1 MIRLVTV
8 YHPINRKQLGNI
20 LLKMMT
26 KDNIKKLLAAL
37 HFQQNGDVFI
47 KSYEGV
53 ACPLKVDVRNGHFH
67 YKEIGVT
74 VGRETTSNFSEPEN
88 FVVFECVD
96 RLLSM
101 GYKPEHIELEPAW
114 KLGHTQ
120 KGGYADIWVRTYNSM
135 SGDMATDKESL
146 LIIECK
152 RPDEFD
158 GAWRDTLEDGAQ
170 LFSYFQQEQATKF
183 LCLYTSDLDGKVA
196 KPVYYLINVQDNG
209 EKLKNNPDLPTY
221 KDAMNN
227 KQLFRVWHD
236 TYQCDAATRGLF
248 EDDIQ
253 SYHIGKNKFSVK
265 DLAPINND
273 EIKKKYN
280 EFATILRRHNVGAKE
295 NAFDKLVNLFL
306 AKVVDETN
314 NPNDLHF
321 YWKGA
326 AYDDDFSLQDRLQ
339 RLYRDGMEK
348 FLNETVTYIE
358 NDQIEKAFRWYKKD
372 PDATMKTVMEYFR
385 ALKFYSDND
394 FSFISV
400 HNERLFKE
408 NAKILRE
415 VLQMLQNIKLKS
427 TAEEGKETETNQ
439 FLGDLFE
446 GFLTK
451 GVKQSEGQYFTPM
464 PIVRFI
470 VSSLPLEQIV
480 SQSERIPSCIDYACG
495 AGHFLTEYAVRI
507 KEFVEKYRPDIDIH
521 EYYKHITGI
530 EKEYRL
536 SKVSKVS
543 AFMYGHDE
551 TNIIYADALQPH
563 TALRPNNYDVLVANP
578 PYAVTGFLETL
589 SDKDRAVF
597 SLFNNNI
604 NTAKNNAIETFFMER
619 SAQLVR
625 AGGVAGIVLPVSV
638 LNKGGIYARAREIIL
653 ENFDIVSLAEFGSG
667 TFGKTGT
674 NTVVLFLRRKETNT
688 PAAEHYRNRVKT
700 WFATSGNVEDIYQ
713 DEHLLQTY
721 CDHCGYG
728 LDDYRTF
735 LKDGIIG
742 EALSDTEVFKAYR
755 ESFDST
761 DRNAMKG
768 VCDAAKDIR
777 NRFRARSK
785 TQTFRRQVDAQKKAE
800 KEKALYNFILS
811 IEKEKV
817 YIFLLTFTVSTP
829 VLIVKSPT
837 KTAAIKKFLGYEWS
851 DSKGNEGIEYL
862 HLSKSK
868 SENDD
873 EGDDDDTVQQ
883 IRGINGIR
891 TPLFNPDN
899 LYDSAKINTLIRQNF
914 LGEEILVPDDL
925 SEVVSHARL
934 VDLIDF
940 KQTAFDKAIKS
951 SSTNIDFVHSK
962 WPLASLGSL
971 VSVPPQ
977 YGANVAAT
985 EGNPLLDYRYIRITD
1000 ITDSGELS
1008 DDWRTAEKVDE
1019 QYILTD
1025 NDLLFARSGATAG
1038 KPFLYREKF
1047 GKALFAGYLIRFR
1060 FTKKVM
1066 PEYVFQFCLAEEYR
1080 KWVLAHRGGTAQP
1093 NINAQQYSSFKLPLA
1108 PINVQE
1114 KIVAEC
1120 EVVDKEVEEA
1130 RKGILEEKEQIE
1142 HIVSGVNGIQKSL
1155 RVVAPFV
1162 TGRIDFGRISAID
1175 YITTDN
1181 MLQNFEGIRPYD
1193 GEPQIGNVI
1202 EYKRG
1207 DILMSNIRPYLKKLW
1222 LADHDGGCNPDV
1234 MVFRPASEV
1243 MPEFVYYMIRNQAFI
1258 DYVMSDVKGMKM
1270 PRGNK
1275 DNIIR
1280 YSIPVPQLSIQQ
1292 QIVAEISV
1300 HDAKIAEAKAII
1312 NNSAERKQTILDKY
1326 LK

>member
-1 MIRLVTV
+1 MI
-8 YHPINRKQLGNI
+8 
-20 LLKMMT
+20 T
-26 KDNIKKLLAAL
+26 KDNIKRLLSAL
-37 HFQQNGDVFI
+37 HFKPDGDVFT

-53 ACPLKVDVRNGHFH
+53 GTPLKVDVRNEHFH
-67 YKEIGVT
+67 YKEIGIT
-74 VGRETTSNFSEPEN
+74 VGRETTSNFSDPEN

-120 KGGYADIWVRTYNSM
+120 KGGYADIWVRTHSSL
-135 SGDMATDKESL
+135 SGEMAADKESL

-152 RPDEFD
+152 KPDEFN

-183 LCLYTSDLDGKVA
+183 LCLYTSDLDGKEV
-196 KPVYYLINVQDNG
+196 KPVYYLINVQDN
-209 EKLKNNPDLPTY
+209 EERLKNNSELPTY
-221 KDAMNN
+221 KNAKNN

-236 TYQCDAATRGLF
+236 TYLCDAATRGLF

-253 SYHIGKNKFSVK
+253 PYHIGKNKFSVK
-265 DLAPINND
+265 DLAPINNE

-314 NPNDLHF
+314 NPDNLHF

-358 NDQIEKAFRWYKKD
+358 NEQIEKAFRWYKKD

-427 TAEEGKETETNQ
+427 TAEDRDTETNQ

-470 VSSLPLEQIV
+470 VSSLPLEQII

-507 KEFVEKYRPDIDIH
+507 NEFVEKYRPDINIH

-563 TALRPNNYDVLVANP
+563 AALRPNSYDVLVANP

-589 SDKDRAVF
+589 SENDRAVF
-597 SLFNNNI
+597 SLFDHNI
-604 NTAKNNAIETFFMER
+604 NTTKNNAIETFFMER
-619 SAQLVR
+619 SAQLIR

-700 WFATSGNVEDIYQ
+700 WFATGDNAEDIYQ
-713 DEHLLQTY
+713 DEHLLQAY
-721 CDHCGYG
+721 CDHCGYR
-728 LDDYRTF
+728 LDNYRTF
-735 LKDGIIG
+735 LKDGIIN
-742 EALSDTEVFKAYR
+742 EALSETEVFRAYR
-755 ESFDST
+755 ESFDCT

-768 VCDAAKDIR
+768 VCDVAKDIR

-785 TQTFRRQVDAQKKAE
+785 TQVFRRQSDTQKKAE
-800 KEKALYNFILS
+800 KDKALCNFIIS
-811 IEKEKV
+811 IEQEKV
-817 YIFLLTFTVSTP
+817 YIFLLTFTVDTP

-837 KTAAIKKFLGYEWS
+837 TTAAIKKFLGYEWS
-851 DSKGNEGIEYL
+851 ERNGNEGIQYL
-862 HLSKSK
+862 HLEKKKSG
-868 SENDD
+868 SED
-873 EGDDDDTVQQ
+873 EGDDDDTVLQ
-883 IRGINGIR
+883 IRGISGIR
-891 TPLFNPDN
+891 TPLFNPLN
-899 LYDSAKINTLIRQNF
+899 LNDSEKINTLIRKNF
-914 LGEEILVPDDL
+914 L
-925 SEVVSHARL
+925 SENMTIPESLTPYVSQVRF
-934 VDLIDF
+934 VDMIDF
-940 KQTAFDKAIKS
+940 KQIAFDKSIN
-951 SSTNIDFVHSK
+951 TNISSEIEIKDSYK
-962 WPLASLGSL
+962 EGIEL
-971 VSVPPQ
+971 VTISSVCKD
-977 YGANVAAT
+977 V
-985 EGNPLLDYRYIRITD
+985 
-1000 ITDSGELS
+1000 
-1008 DDWRTAEKVDE
+1008 
-1019 QYILTD
+1019 
-1025 NDLLFARSGATAG
+1025 
-1038 KPFLYREKF
+1038 
-1047 GKALFAGYLIRFR
+1047 FAGGDRPLDTTDEATPANLVPVYANGVEKDGLIGYTSQARVTEKAVTVSARGTLGYCVIRETPFFPIVRLITAIPDVSKISIYYLKLVIDNLNVKN
-1060 FTKKVM
+1060 T
-1066 PEYVFQFCLAEEYR
+1066 
-1080 KWVLAHRGGTAQP
+1080 GGTTPQLTVPEFQKHKIPLP
-1093 NINAQQYSSFKLPLA
+1093 NPKIYPTL
-1108 PINVQE
+1108 QE
-1114 KIVAEC
+1114 DIVNEC
-1120 EVVDKEVEEA
+1120 SAVDKEVKKAREQISTAELEIERTFANATRNA
-1130 RKGILEEKEQIE
+1130 RKILKLSDFRVFNLSI
-1142 HIVSGVNGIQKSL
+1142 GR
-1155 RVVAPFV
+1155 RVVSNEIVQDGQYKVVSANV
-1162 TGRIDFGRISAID
+1162 HDEFGRINHSVLDDFSVPSVLWGID
-1175 YITTDN
+1175 GDWMVNYIEKDIPFAPTDHC
-1181 MLQNFEGIRPYD
+1181 GVIRVLDEREILPKYLTYPLLKA
-1193 GEPQIGNVI
+1193 GEQERFSRANRASTERVRALTITVPDIDTQKNVVAKVL
-1202 EYKRG
+1202 EY
-1207 DILMSNIRPYLKKLW
+1207 
-1222 LADHDGGCNPDV
+1222 
-1234 MVFRPASEV
+1234 EV
-1243 MPEFVYYMIRNQAFI
+1243 
-1258 DYVMSDVKGMKM
+1258 
-1270 PRGNK
+1270 
-1275 DNIIR
+1275 
-1280 YSIPVPQLSIQQ
+1280 
-1292 QIVAEISV
+1292 
-1300 HDAKIAEAKAII
+1300 KIFEAKAII
-1312 NNSAERKQTILDKY
+1312 NNSVERKQAILDKY
-1326 LK
+1326 LKDNK

>member
-1 MIRLVTV
+1 MIT
-8 YHPINRKQLGNI
+8 Q
-20 LLKMMT
+20 
-26 KDNIKKLLAAL
+26 DNIKKLLSVL
-37 HFQQNGDVFI
+37 GFSTEDSKI
-47 KSYEGV
+47 YSKTYEQAGITLSV
-53 ACPLKVDVRNGHFH
+53 NIPNEHFH
-67 YKEIGVT
+67 YKEAGIT

-88 FVVFECVD
+88 FVVFECID
-96 RLLSM
+96 RLLTI

-120 KGGYADIWVRTYNSM
+120 KGGYADIWVRTHNSF
-135 SGDMATDKESL
+135 SGEMATDKESL

-152 RPDEFD
+152 KPDEFD

-170 LFSYFQQEQATKF
+170 LFSYFQQEQSTKF
-183 LCLYTSDLDGKVA
+183 LCLYTSDLDREKA
-196 KPVYYLINVQDNG
+196 RPMYYLINVQDN
-209 EKLKNNPDLPTY
+209 EELLRNNSGLLTY
-221 KDAMNN
+221 KEATNN

-253 SYHIGKNKFSVK
+253 PYHIGKNKFSVK
-265 DLAPINND
+265 DLVPINND

-280 EFATILRRHNVGAKE
+280 EFATILRQHNVGAKE

-314 NPNDLHF
+314 NPDDLHF

-358 NDQIEKAFRWYKKD
+358 NEQIEKAFRWYKND

-408 NAKILRE
+408 NARILRK
-415 VLQMLQNIKLKS
+415 VLLMLQNIKLKS
-427 TAEEGKETETNQ
+427 TTENGQDTETNQ

-470 VSSLPLEQIV
+470 VSSLPLEQMI
-480 SQSERIPSCIDYACG
+480 SKSERIPTCIDYACG

-507 KEFVEKYRPDIDIH
+507 KEFVNKHRPEIDIH
-521 EYYKHITGI
+521 EYYKHITGV

-551 TNIIYADALQPH
+551 TNIVYADALQPH
-563 TALRPNNYDVLVANP
+563 AALQPNSYDVLVANP

-589 SDKDRAVF
+589 SENDRAVF
-597 SLFNNNI
+597 SLFNKDINI
-604 NTAKNNAIETFFMER
+604 AKNKAIETFFMER
-619 SAQLVR
+619 SAWLMR
-625 AGGVAGIVLPVSV
+625 PGGVAGIVLPISV
-638 LNKGGIYARAREIIL
+638 LNKGGIYTRAREIIL

-688 PAAEHYRNRVKT
+688 PSAEHYRIRVKT
-700 WFATSGNVEDIYQ
+700 WFSTGDNADDIYQ
-713 DEHLLQTY
+713 DAHLLQAY
-721 CDHCGYG
+721 CDHCGYSLG
-728 LDDYRTF
+728 DYRMF
-735 LKDGIIG
+735 LKDGIIN
-742 EALSDTEVFKAYR
+742 EALGETEVFKAYS

-768 VCDAAKDIR
+768 VCDEAKEIR
-777 NRFRARSK
+777 NRFRSKSK
-785 TQTFRRQVDAQKKAE
+785 TQAFKRLSAELKDAERKKV
-800 KEKALYNFILS
+800 LQNFITS
-811 IEKEKV
+811 IEREKV
-817 YIFLLTFTVSTP
+817 YVFLLAYSVSAP

-837 KTAAIKKFLGYEWS
+837 TNASIKKFLGYEWS

-891 TPLFNPDN
+891 TPLFNPNDLN
-899 LYDSAKINTLIRQNF
+899 DPEKINTLIRQNF
-914 LGEEILVPDDL
+914 MGEDVVVSEDL
-925 SEVVSHARL
+925 SELVSQARL
-934 VDLIDF
+934 VDMMDF
-940 KQTAFDKAIKS
+940 KRTAFDMAIKTSVSLQVTVESKYDIIPLKKFVKEINPSRDEFHDIDENTLASFVEMSSLGFGKIDNKVDRPLFDMS
-951 SSTNIDFVHSK
+951 SSGYTNFRENDVLIAK
-962 WPLASLGSL
+962 ITPCMENGKCALAENLTNQIGFGSTEFHVIRAANKEMAKYVL
-971 VSVPPQ
+971 EFLNRDYIRKVAASNMTGASGHRRVPQ
-977 YGANVAAT
+977 YFYEQMPIPDA
-985 EGNPLLDYRYIRITD
+985 PKD
-1000 ITDSGELS
+1000 I
-1008 DDWRTAEKVDE
+1008 
-1019 QYILTD
+1019 I
-1025 NDLLFARSGATAG
+1025 
-1038 KPFLYREKF
+1038 
-1047 GKALFAGYLIRFR
+1047 
-1060 FTKKVM
+1060 
-1066 PEYVFQFCLAEEYR
+1066 
-1080 KWVLAHRGGTAQP
+1080 
-1093 NINAQQYSSFKLPLA
+1093 
-1108 PINVQE
+1108 E
-1114 KIVAEC
+1114 KIAKEC
-1120 EVVDKEVEEA
+1120 DTVDNEVEEA
-1130 RKGILEEKEQIE
+1130 RLQIAKAKEHVEQI
-1142 HIVSGVNGIQKSL
+1142 VSKVEGEAKTLQTIS
-1155 RVVAPFV
+1155 PFV
-1162 TGRIDFGRISAID
+1162 TDRKDFGSITASN

-1181 MLQNFEGIRPYD
+1181 MLQDFEGIRPYE
-1193 GEPQIGNVI
+1193 GEPQAGNVT

-1207 DILMSNIRPYLKKLW
+1207 DILMSNIRPYLRKLW
-1222 LADHDGGCNPDV
+1222 LADHNGGCNPDV
-1234 MVFRPASEV
+1234 MVFRPTAEV
-1243 MPEFVYYMIRNQAFI
+1243 IPEFVYYMLRRQVFI
-1258 DYVMSDVKGMKM
+1258 DYVMNDVKGMKM

-1280 YSIPVPQLSIQQ
+1280 YAIPVPHPSIQQ
-1292 QIVAEISV
+1292 QIVEEISV
-1300 HDAKIAEAKAII
+1300 HEAKIAKAKAVIDS
-1312 NNSAERKQTILDKY
+1312 SAERKQAILDKY

>member
-1 MIRLVTV
+1 MITRENIIRLLSV
-8 YHPINRKQLGNI
+8 LGFSTEDSKLYSKKYSEKGTI
-20 LLKMMT
+20 LAV
-26 KDNIKKLLAAL
+26 DVVNE
-37 HFQQNGDVFI
+37 HFQYNESGI
-47 KSYEGV
+47 
-53 ACPLKVDVRNGHFH
+53 
-67 YKEIGVT
+67 T
-74 VGRETTSNFSEPEN
+74 VGRDTTSNFSEPEN

-96 RLLSM
+96 RLLTM
-101 GYKPEHIELEPAW
+101 GYKPEHIELEPVW

-120 KGGYADIWVRTYNSM
+120 KGGYADIWVRTCNCL
-135 SGDMATDKESL
+135 SGEMADIKESL

-152 RPDEFD
+152 KPDEFD

-170 LFSYFQQEQATKF
+170 LFSYFQQEQSTKF
-183 LCLYTSDLDGKVA
+183 LCLYTSDLDGEKA
-196 KPVYYLINVQDNG
+196 RPMYYLINVQDN
-209 EKLKNNPDLPTY
+209 EELLRNNSGLLTY
-221 KDAMNN
+221 KEATNN

-253 SYHIGKNKFSVK
+253 PYHIGKNKFSVR
-265 DLAPINND
+265 DLVSINND

-280 EFATILRRHNVGAKE
+280 EFATILRQHNVGAKE

-314 NPNDLHF
+314 NPDDLHF

-339 RLYRDGMEK
+339 RLYRDGMER

-358 NDQIEKAFRWYKKD
+358 NEQIEKAFRWYKND

-408 NAKILRE
+408 NARILRK
-415 VLQMLQNIKLKS
+415 VLLMLQNIKLKS
-427 TAEEGKETETNQ
+427 TAESGQDTETNQ

-470 VSSLPLEQIV
+470 VSSLPLEQMI
-480 SQSERIPSCIDYACG
+480 SKSERIPTCIDYACG

-507 KEFVEKYRPDIDIH
+507 KEFVEKHRPEIDIH
-521 EYYKHITGI
+521 EYYKHITGV

-551 TNIIYADALQPH
+551 TNIVYADALQPH
-563 TALRPNNYDVLVANP
+563 ASLQPNSYDVLVANP

-589 SDKDRAVF
+589 SENDRSVF
-597 SLFNNNI
+597 SLFNNDI

-619 SAQLVR
+619 SAWLMR
-625 AGGVAGIVLPVSV
+625 PGGVAGIVLPISV

-688 PAAEHYRNRVKT
+688 PAAEHYRIRVKK
-700 WFATSGNVEDIYQ
+700 WFSAGDNADDIYQ
-713 DEHLLQTY
+713 DAHLLQAY
-721 CDHCGYG
+721 CDHCGYS
-728 LDDYRTF
+728 LDDYRMF
-735 LKDGIIG
+735 LKDGVIN
-742 EALSDTEVFKAYR
+742 EALAETEVFKAYS

-768 VCDAAKDIR
+768 VCDKAKGIR
-777 NRFRARSK
+777 NSFRTKSK
-785 TQTFRRQVDAQKKAE
+785 TQAFKRLPSAQKQAE
-800 KEKALYNFILS
+800 KEKALRNFITS
-811 IEKEKV
+811 IEREKV
-817 YIFLLTFTVSTP
+817 YIFLLAYTVSAP

-837 KTAAIKKFLGYEWS
+837 TNAAIKKFLGYEWS

-883 IRGINGIR
+883 IRGINGIC
-891 TPLFNPDN
+891 TPLFNPNDLN
-899 LYDSAKINTLIRQNF
+899 DPEKINTLIRQNF
-914 LGEEILVPDDL
+914 MGEDVVVSEDL
-925 SEVVSHARL
+925 SELVSQARL
-934 VDLIDF
+934 VDMMDFFKTSFSKELNSSKINHKPKGKFDYIRLENILAKIENANIKVQENEILQSGDVPVITQEKDILISGYVNTANCIKIHPVVVFGDHSCTFKYVDF
-940 KQTAFDKAIKS
+940 
-951 SSTNIDFVHSK
+951 DFVRGADGTQLIQSNNPKIRLKYLYHFLSNSK
-962 WPLASLGSL
+962 IPNEERYERHFKYLKDMWIPLADDKTQNLLIQECEAVDNELCKAMQLIVKSKERVEQI
-971 VSVPPQ
+971 VS
-977 YGANVAAT
+977 NV
-985 EGNPLLDYRYIRITD
+985 EG
-1000 ITDSGELS
+1000 EM
-1008 DDWRTAEKVDE
+1008 
-1019 QYILTD
+1019 
-1025 NDLLFARSGATAG
+1025 
-1038 KPFLYREKF
+1038 
-1047 GKALFAGYLIRFR
+1047 KALQAI
-1060 FTKKVM
+1060 
-1066 PEYVFQFCLAEEYR
+1066 
-1080 KWVLAHRGGTAQP
+1080 
-1093 NINAQQYSSFKLPLA
+1093 S
-1108 PINVQE
+1108 
-1114 KIVAEC
+1114 
-1120 EVVDKEVEEA
+1120 
-1130 RKGILEEKEQIE
+1130 
-1142 HIVSGVNGIQKSL
+1142 
-1155 RVVAPFV
+1155 PFV
-1162 TGRIDFGRISAID
+1162 TERIDFSSITASN

-1181 MLQNFEGIRPYD
+1181 MLQDFEGIRPYD
-1193 GEPQIGNVI
+1193 GEPQSGNVT

-1207 DILMSNIRPYLKKLW
+1207 DILMSNIRPYLKKIW
-1222 LADHDGGCNPDV
+1222 LADRDGGCNPDV
-1234 MVFRPASEV
+1234 MVFRPTTEV
-1243 MPEFVYYMIRNQAFI
+1243 MPKFLYYMLRRQVFI
-1258 DYVMSDVKGMKM
+1258 DYVMNDVKGMRM

-1280 YSIPVPQLSIQQ
+1280 YTIPVPSPSIQQ
-1292 QIVAEISV
+1292 QIVEAISI
-1300 HDAKIAEAKAII
+1300 HETKIAEAKGVIDS
-1312 NNSAERKQTILDKY
+1312 SAERKQAILDNY

>member
-1 MIRLVTV
+1 MI
-8 YHPINRKQLGNI
+8 
-20 LLKMMT
+20 T
-26 KDNIKKLLAAL
+26 KDNIKKILSILC
-37 HFQQNGDVFI
+37 FEQDGDVFI
-47 KSYEGV
+47 KSYENV
-53 ACPLKVDVRNGHFH
+53 SVPLKVDVRNERFYYEEVG
-67 YKEIGVT
+67 IT

-88 FVVFECVD
+88 FVVFECID
-96 RLLSM
+96 RLLSI

-120 KGGYADIWVRTYNSM
+120 KGGYADIWVRTHCSL
-135 SGDMATDKESL
+135 SGEMATDKESL

-152 RPDEFD
+152 KPDEFD
-158 GAWRDTLEDGAQ
+158 GAWKDTLEDGAQ

-183 LCLYTSDLDGKVA
+183 LCLYTSDLDGEKI
-196 KPVYYLINVQDNG
+196 KPEYYLINVQDN
-209 EKLKNNPDLPTY
+209 EDLLINNNSLLTY
-221 KDAMNN
+221 KDAKNN

-253 SYHIGKNKFSVK
+253 PYHIGKNKFSVK
-265 DLAPINND
+265 DLYPISNE

-314 NPNDLHF
+314 NPDNLHF

-358 NDQIEKAFRWYKKD
+358 NEQIEKAFRWYKKD

-415 VLQMLQNIKLKS
+415 VLLMLQNIKLKS
-427 TAEEGKETETNQ
+427 TTEEGKDTETNQ

-480 SQSERIPSCIDYACG
+480 SQSKSVPSCIDYACG

-507 KEFVEKYRPDIDIH
+507 KDFVKKHRPDIDIH

-563 TALRPNNYDVLVANP
+563 DALQQNSYDVLVANP

-589 SDKDRAVF
+589 SDSDRAMF
-597 SLFNNNI
+597 SLFNKNI

-619 SAQLVR
+619 STQLMR
-625 AGGVAGIVLPVSV
+625 AGGVAGIVLPISV

-700 WFATSGNVEDIYQ
+700 WFNTNDNAEDVYQ
-713 DEHLLQTY
+713 DEHLLQAY

-728 LDDYRTF
+728 LEDYRTF
-735 LKDGIIG
+735 LKDGTIN
-742 EALSDTEVFKAYR
+742 EALSETEVFQSYY

-761 DRNAMKG
+761 DRNVMKG

-785 TQTFRRQVDAQKKAE
+785 TQAFRLQTDAQKKTE
-800 KEKALYNFILS
+800 KEKSLRNFIIS
-811 IEKEKV
+811 IEREKI
-817 YIFLLTFTVSTP
+817 YIFLLAFTVDTS

-837 KTAAIKKFLGYEWS
+837 TTAAIKKFLGYGWS

-862 HLSKSK
+862 HLTKSK

-899 LYDSAKINTLIRQNF
+899 LYDPEKINTLIRKNF
-914 LGEEILVPDDL
+914 LNEDVIVPEDL
-925 SEVVSHARL
+925 SEVVSQARL
-934 VDLIDF
+934 VDMIDF
-940 KQTAFDKAIKS
+940 KQTAFDKTIKTSIALQINVESKYDIIPLKKFVLAINPSRDEFHDIDGKTLASFVEMSSLGLGTIKNKIDRPISEISSGGYTNFRENDVLVAKITPCMENGKCALAENLTNQIGFGSTEFHVIRASNKERAKYVLEFINREYIRKVAASNMTGASGHRRVPQYFYEQMPIPDAPKEIIKS
-951 SSTNIDFVHSK
+951 IVI
-962 WPLASLGSL
+962 
-971 VSVPPQ
+971 
-977 YGANVAAT
+977 
-985 EGNPLLDYRYIRITD
+985 E
-1000 ITDSGELS
+1000 
-1008 DDWRTAEKVDE
+1008 AE
-1019 QYILTD
+1019 
-1025 NDLLFARSGATAG
+1025 A
-1038 KPFLYREKF
+1038 
-1047 GKALFAGYLIRFR
+1047 
-1060 FTKKVM
+1060 
-1066 PEYVFQFCLAEEYR
+1066 
-1080 KWVLAHRGGTAQP
+1080 
-1093 NINAQQYSSFKLPLA
+1093 
-1108 PINVQE
+1108 
-1114 KIVAEC
+1114 
-1120 EVVDKEVEEA
+1120 VDKEVNKAEEEIS
-1130 RKGILEEKEQIE
+1130 RSLKQIESIINSIQGNPTKFSEVCFLNEFSINPNETPEKEYTYVDIDAVENETGIISFDKKIIGENAPSRARRLAKGESTLISTVRPNLRGFAYLDSERPDTIYSTGFAIIRSKNTKKLLNKLIYLCFRYSQKLMAQMINAMPKGSYPSINQSDINNLMLPIPDSDVQE
-1142 HIVSGVNGIQKSL
+1142 DIIKKVSV
-1155 RVVAPFV
+1155 
-1162 TGRIDFGRISAID
+1162 
-1175 YITTDN
+1175 Y
-1181 MLQNFEGIRPYD
+1181 E
-1193 GEPQIGNVI
+1193 
-1202 EYKRG
+1202 
-1207 DILMSNIRPYLKKLW
+1207 SNIRK
-1222 LADHDGGCNPDV
+1222 
-1234 MVFRPASEV
+1234 
-1243 MPEFVYYMIRNQAFI
+1243 
-1258 DYVMSDVKGMKM
+1258 
-1270 PRGNK
+1270 
-1275 DNIIR
+1275 
-1280 YSIPVPQLSIQQ
+1280 
-1292 QIVAEISV
+1292 
-1300 HDAKIAEAKAII
+1300 AKAII
-1312 NNSAERKQTILDKY
+1312 NDSAKRKQAILDKY

>member
-1 MIRLVTV
+1 MI
-8 YHPINRKQLGNI
+8 
-20 LLKMMT
+20 T
-26 KDNIKKLLAAL
+26 KDNIKKLLSAL
-37 HFQQNGDVFI
+37 RFEQENDIFT

-53 ACPLKVDVRNGHFH
+53 ELPLKVDVRKEFFY
-67 YKEIGVT
+67 YKEIGIT
-74 VGRETTSNFSEPEN
+74 VGRETTSNFAEPEN

-120 KGGYADIWVRTYNSM
+120 KGGYADIWVRTY
-135 SGDMATDKESL
+135 SGLSGEMVADKESL

-152 RPDEFD
+152 KPDEFD

-170 LFSYFQQEQATKF
+170 LFSYFQQEQSTKF
-183 LCLYTSDLDGKVA
+183 LCLYASDLDGKETR
-196 KPVYYLINVQDNG
+196 PVYYLINVQDN
-209 EKLKNNPDLPTY
+209 EENLKNNPELLAY
-221 KDAMNN
+221 RDAKNN

-253 SYHIGKNKFSVK
+253 PYHIGKNKFSVK
-265 DLAPINND
+265 DLYPISND

-314 NPNDLHF
+314 NPDDLHF

-358 NDQIEKAFRWYKKD
+358 NEQIEKAFRWYKKD

-415 VLQMLQNIKLKS
+415 VLLMLQDIKLKS
-427 TAEEGKETETNQ
+427 TAEEGRDTETNQ

-480 SQSERIPSCIDYACG
+480 SQSEGIPSCIDYACG

-507 KEFVEKYRPDIDIH
+507 KEFVEKYRSDINIR

-551 TNIIYADALQPH
+551 TNIIYADALQPNA
-563 TALRPNNYDVLVANP
+563 ALQPNSYDVLVANP

-589 SDKDRAVF
+589 SDNDRAAF
-597 SLFNNNI
+597 SLFDSKI

-619 SAQLVR
+619 SAQLMR
-625 AGGVAGIVLPVSV
+625 AGGVAGIVLPVSM

-653 ENFDIVSLAEFGSG
+653 ENFDIVSLTEFGSG

-700 WFATSGNVEDIYQ
+700 WFAASDHAEDIYQ
-713 DEHLLQTY
+713 DEYLLQAY
-721 CDHCGYG
+721 CDHCGYE
-728 LDDYRTF
+728 LEDYRTF
-735 LKDGIIG
+735 LKEGIIHK
-742 EALSDTEVFKAYR
+742 ALSETEVFTAYR

-768 VCDAAKDIR
+768 VCDVARDIR
-777 NRFRARSK
+777 NRFRTRSK
-785 TQTFRRQVDAQKKAE
+785 TQTFRRQTEAQKKAE
-800 KEKALYNFILS
+800 KEKALLNFIIS
-811 IEKEKV
+811 IEREKV
-817 YIFLLTFTVSTP
+817 YIFLLAFTVDTP

-837 KTAAIKKFLGYEWS
+837 TTAAIKKFLGYEWS

-868 SENDD
+868 SENED

-891 TPLFNPDN
+891 TPLFNPDD
-899 LYDSAKINTLIRQNF
+899 LCDPAKINTLIRQNF
-914 LGEEILVPDDL
+914 LGEDVVVPEDL
-925 SEVVSHARL
+925 SEFVSQARL
-934 VDLIDF
+934 VDMIDF
-940 KQTAFDKAIKS
+940 KRTAFDKTIKTS
-951 SSTNIDFVHSK
+951 AFTNVDFVHSK

-971 VSVPPQ
+971 VSTPPQ

-985 EGNPLLDYRYIRITD
+985 EGNPSSDYRYIRITD
-1000 ITDSGELS
+1000 ITETGELNS
-1008 DDWRTAEKVDE
+1008 DWKTAERVDE
-1019 QYILTD
+1019 QYILAD
-1025 NDLLFARSGATAG
+1025 KDLLFARSGATAG

-1060 FTKKVM
+1060 FAEKIM

-1093 NINAQQYSSFKLPLA
+1093 NINAQQYSSFKLPLP
-1108 PINVQE
+1108 PIDVQG
-1114 KIVAEC
+1114 KVVIEC
-1120 EVVDKEVEEA
+1120 EAVDKEVEEA
-1130 RKGILEEKEQIE
+1130 RLQIAKAKEQIE
-1142 HIVSGVNGIQKSL
+1142 HILSGVNGETKTL
-1155 RVVAPFV
+1155 RAIAPF
-1162 TGRIDFGRISAID
+1162 TTNRIDFDKISSSD

-1181 MLQNFEGIRPYD
+1181 MLQDFEGVRPYD
-1193 GEPQIGNVI
+1193 GELLAGSVI

-1207 DILMSNIRPYLKKLW
+1207 DILMSNIRPYLKKIW
-1222 LADHDGGCNPDV
+1222 LADRDGGCSPDV
-1234 MVFRPASEV
+1234 MVFRPTAEV
-1243 MPEFVYYMIRNQAFI
+1243 TSEFVYHMICRQTFI
-1258 DYVMSDVKGMKM
+1258 DYVMNDVKGMKM

-1280 YSIPVPQLSIQQ
+1280 YAIPVPQPEIQQ
-1292 QIVAEISV
+1292 QIVARIHIHE
-1300 HDAKIAEAKAII
+1300 AKIAEAKVII
-1312 NNSAERKQTILDKY
+1312 NDSAKHKQAILDKY

>member
-1 MIRLVTV
+1 MI
-8 YHPINRKQLGNI
+8 
-20 LLKMMT
+20 T
-26 KDNIKKLLAAL
+26 KDNIKKLLSAL
-37 HFQQNGDVFI
+37 RFEQDGNVFT

-53 ACPLKVDVRNGHFH
+53 RTPLKVDVKNEHFY
-67 YKEIGVT
+67 YKEIGIT

-88 FVVFECVD
+88 FVVFECID

-120 KGGYADIWVRTYNSM
+120 KGGYADVWVRTHNSFSSEM
-135 SGDMATDKESL
+135 TVDKESL

-158 GAWRDTLEDGAQ
+158 GAWQDTLEDGAQ

-183 LCLYTSDLDGKVA
+183 LCLYTSDFDGETA
-196 KPVYYLINVQDNG
+196 KPTYYLINVQDNK
-209 EKLKNNPDLPTY
+209 ELLKNNSGLPTY
-221 KDAMNN
+221 KDAKNN

-236 TYQCDAATRGLF
+236 TYQCDTATRGLF
-248 EDDIQ
+248 EQDIQ
-253 SYHIGKNKFSVK
+253 PYNIGKNKFSVT
-265 DLAPINND
+265 DLNPISNE

-314 NPNDLHF
+314 NPDDLHF

-358 NDQIEKAFRWYKKD
+358 NGQIEKAFRWYKKD

-427 TAEEGKETETNQ
+427 TAEEGRETETNQ

-480 SQSERIPSCIDYACG
+480 SQSETIPGCIDYACG

-507 KEFVEKYRPDIDIH
+507 KEFVEKYRPEIDIH

-563 TALRPNNYDVLVANP
+563 AMLQPHSYDVLVANP

-589 SDKDRAVF
+589 SDSDRAAF
-597 SLFNNNI
+597 SLFNSSI

-619 SAQLVR
+619 SAQLMR

-638 LNKGGIYARAREIIL
+638 LNRGGIYPRAREIVM
-653 ENFDIVSLAEFGSG
+653 ENFDIVSLVEFGSG

-700 WFATSGNVEDIYQ
+700 WFATGDNAEDIYQ
-713 DEHLLQTY
+713 DECLLQAY

-728 LDDYRTF
+728 LEDYRTF
-735 LKDGIIG
+735 LKDGIVS
-742 EALSDTEVFKAYR
+742 EALSKAEVFEAYR
-755 ESFDST
+755 ESFAST

-785 TQTFRRQVDAQKKAE
+785 TQAFCRQAESQKDAERQ
-800 KEKALYNFILS
+800 KALLNFIIS
-811 IEKEKV
+811 IEREKV
-817 YIFLLTFTVSTP
+817 YVFLLAYSVATP
-829 VLIVKSPT
+829 VLLVKSPM

-851 DSKGNEGIEYL
+851 DSKGSEGIEYL
-862 HLSKSK
+862 HLTRTK
-868 SENDD
+868 SESED
-873 EGDDDDTVQQ
+873 EGEEDDTVQQ
-883 IRGINGIR
+883 IRGINEIR

-899 LYDSAKINTLIRQNF
+899 MCDPEKINTLIRMNF
-914 LGEEILVPDDL
+914 LCEDVDVPDSV
-925 SEVVSHARL
+925 SEFVSQARL

-940 KQTAFDKAIKS
+940 SKTSFSKILKTSKINHKPKGKFDYVRLENILGKVDGANIKMPEDEILQNGNVPVITQEKDVLIS
-951 SSTNIDFVHSK
+951 GYVNSTKCIKNHPVVVFGDHSCTFKYVDFDFVRGADGTQLIQSGNPKIQLKYLYHFLSNSK
-962 WPLASLGSL
+962 IENVDRYERHFKYLKDMWIPLA
-971 VSVPPQ
+971 
-977 YGANVAAT
+977 
-985 EGNPLLDYRYIRITD
+985 
-1000 ITDSGELS
+1000 
-1008 DDWRTAEKVDE
+1008 DE
-1019 QYILTD
+1019 ETQ
-1025 NDLLFARSGATAG
+1025 N
-1038 KPFLYREKF
+1038 
-1047 GKALFAGYLIRFR
+1047 
-1060 FTKKVM
+1060 
-1066 PEYVFQFCLAEEYR
+1066 
-1080 KWVLAHRGGTAQP
+1080 
-1093 NINAQQYSSFKLPLA
+1093 SF
-1108 PINVQE
+1108 IQE
-1114 KIVAEC
+1114 CDTI
-1120 EVVDKEVEEA
+1120 DKEVEKA
-1130 RKGILEEKEQIE
+1130 KATITKYGKLIEEMLSAVEGEVKTLQAI
-1142 HIVSGVNGIQKSL
+1142 
-1155 RVVAPFV
+1155 APFA
-1162 TGRIDFGRISAID
+1162 TDRIEFNKISDTA

-1181 MLQNFEGIRPYD
+1181 MLQDFEGVRPYE
-1193 GEPQIGNVI
+1193 GEPQSGNVT
-1202 EYKRG
+1202 EYRRG
-1207 DILMSNIRPYLKKLW
+1207 DILMSNIRPYLRKLW
-1222 LADHDGGCNPDV
+1222 LADCDGGCNPDV
-1234 MVFRPASEV
+1234 MVFRPISGIISEY
-1243 MPEFVYYMIRNQAFI
+1243 VYYMMRRQVFI
-1258 DYVMSDVKGMKM
+1258 DYVMNDVKGMKM

-1280 YSIPVPQLSIQQ
+1280 YSIPVPVIEIQQ
-1292 QIVAEISV
+1292 QIVAEISA
-1300 HDAKIAEAKAII
+1300 HEEKIATAKIII
-1312 NNSAERKQTILDKY
+1312 KSSTERKQAILSKY

>member
-1 MIRLVTV
+1 MI
-8 YHPINRKQLGNI
+8 
-20 LLKMMT
+20 T
-26 KDNIKKLLAAL
+26 KDNIEKILPILG
-37 HFQQNGDVFI
+37 FEQDGDVFI

-53 ACPLKVDVRNGHFH
+53 GSPLKVDVRNEHFH
-67 YKEIGVT
+67 YKEAGIT

-88 FVVFECVD
+88 FVVFECID

-101 GYKPEHIELEPAW
+101 GYKSEHIELEPAW

-120 KGGYADIWVRTYNSM
+120 KGGYADIWVRTHGSL
-135 SGDMATDKESL
+135 SGEMAADKESL

-152 RPDEFD
+152 KPDEFD

-183 LCLYTSDLDGKVA
+183 LCLYTSDFDGEKT
-196 KPVYYLINVQDNG
+196 KPKYYLINVQDN
-209 EKLKNNPDLPTY
+209 EELLKSNSELPAY
-221 KDAMNN
+221 KDAKNN

-248 EDDIQ
+248 EPDIQ
-253 SYHIGKNKFSVK
+253 PYHIGKNKFSVK
-265 DLAPINND
+265 DLVPISNE

-314 NPNDLHF
+314 NPDDLHF

-358 NDQIEKAFRWYKKD
+358 NEQIEKAFRWYKKD

-415 VLQMLQNIKLKS
+415 VLLMLQNIKLKS
-427 TAEEGKETETNQ
+427 TADEGRNTETNQ

-470 VSSLPLEQIV
+470 VSSLPLEQII

-563 TALRPNNYDVLVANP
+563 AALQPNSYDVLVANP

-589 SDKDRAVF
+589 SDNDRAAF
-597 SLFNNNI
+597 SLFTNNI

-619 SAQLVR
+619 STQLMR

-700 WFATSGNVEDIYQ
+700 WFATNDHTEEIYQ
-713 DEHLLQTY
+713 DEYLLQAY
-721 CDHCGYG
+721 CDHCGYR

-735 LKDGIIG
+735 LKDGIIN
-742 EALSDTEVFKAYR
+742 EALSEAEVFKAYC

-777 NRFRARSK
+777 TRFRTRSK
-785 TQTFRRQVDAQKKAE
+785 TQAFRRQSDEQKKAE
-800 KEKALYNFILS
+800 KEKALRNFIIS
-811 IEKEKV
+811 IEREKV
-817 YIFLLTFTVSTP
+817 YIFLLAFTVDTP

-837 KTAAIKKFLGYEWS
+837 TTAAIKKFLGYEWS

-862 HLSKSK
+862 HLTKSK

-873 EGDDDDTVQQ
+873 EGDEDDTVQQ

-891 TPLFNPDN
+891 TPLFSPEN
-899 LYDSAKINTLIRQNF
+899 LYDPEKINTLIRQNF
-914 LGEEILVPDDL
+914 LGEDVVIPEDL
-925 SEVVSHARL
+925 SEFVSQVRL
-934 VDLIDF
+934 VDMIDF
-940 KQTAFDKAIKS
+940 KRTAFDKAIKTS
-951 SSTNIDFVHSK
+951 GSLREPVKEFAINLKYDPIKIIAPITSDRIDFSEI
-962 WPLASLGSL
+962 
-971 VSVPPQ
+971 VS
-977 YGANVAAT
+977 T
-985 EGNPLLDYRYIRITD
+985 EYITTDNMLKNFGGVEPYTGNPIQGNVTHYQIGDILMSNIRPYLKKIWISDRNGGCSSDVIVFRPTEDVLPSYIGCLLQRQKFVDFVMAD
-1000 ITDSGELS
+1000 IKGLKMPRGNKSNIE
-1008 DDWRTAEKVDE
+1008 R
-1019 QYILTD
+1019 
-1025 NDLLFARSGATAG
+1025 
-1038 KPFLYREKF
+1038 
-1047 GKALFAGYLIRFR
+1047 YLIPIPSQ
-1060 FTKKVM
+1060 K
-1066 PEYVFQFCLAEEYR
+1066 
-1080 KWVLAHRGGTAQP
+1080 
-1093 NINAQQYSSFKLPLA
+1093 IQQT
-1108 PINVQE
+1108 
-1114 KIVAEC
+1114 IVVEC
-1120 EVVDKEVEEA
+1120 EAIDKGAKEA
-1130 RKGILEEKEQIE
+1130 REQIAKAKEQIE
-1142 HIVSGVNGIQKSL
+1142 QIIAGVKGEIKTL
-1155 RVVAPFV
+1155 RTIAPFA
-1162 TGRIDFGRISAID
+1162 TDRIDFDRISAGD

-1181 MLQNFEGIRPYD
+1181 MLQDFEGVRPYD
-1193 GEPQIGNVI
+1193 GELQTGNVT

-1207 DILMSNIRPYLKKLW
+1207 DILMSNIRPYLKKFW
-1222 LADHDGGCNPDV
+1222 LADRDGGCNPDV
-1234 MVFRPASEV
+1234 IVFRPTSEV
-1243 MPEFVYYMIRNQAFI
+1243 IPEFVYYMLRRQAFI

-1280 YSIPVPQLSIQQ
+1280 YAIPVPLPEIQRQ
-1292 QIVAEISV
+1292 FVEEIS
-1300 HDAKIAEAKAII
+1300 AYETKIAVAKAII
-1312 NNSAERKQTILDKY
+1312 NDSAERKQAILDKY

>member
-1 MIRLVTV
+1 MLR
-8 YHPINRKQLGNI
+8 
-20 LLKMMT
+20 
-26 KDNIKKLLAAL
+26 
-37 HFQQNGDVFI
+37 FEQNGDMFI

-53 ACPLKVDVRNGHFH
+53 GIPLKVDVRNEHFH
-67 YKEIGVT
+67 YSAMGIT

-88 FVVFECVD
+88 FVVFECID

-120 KGGYADIWVRTYNSM
+120 KGGYADIWVRTY
-135 SGDMATDKESL
+135 SGLSSEMAVDKESL

-152 RPDEFD
+152 KPDEFE

-183 LCLYTSDLDGKVA
+183 LCLYTSDFDGKETRPA
-196 KPVYYLINVQDNG
+196 YYLINVQDN
-209 EKLKNNPDLPTY
+209 EEQLKNTPELLAY
-221 KDAMNN
+221 KDAKNN

-236 TYQCDAATRGLF
+236 TYQCDAAMRGLF

-253 SYHIGKNKFSVK
+253 PYHIGKNKFSVK
-265 DLAPINND
+265 DLAPISNE

-314 NPNDLHF
+314 NPDDLHF

-358 NDQIEKAFRWYKKD
+358 NEQIEKAFRWYKKD

-415 VLQMLQNIKLKS
+415 VLLMLQNIKLKS
-427 TAEEGKETETNQ
+427 TAEEGRNTETNQ

-480 SQSERIPSCIDYACG
+480 SQSEGIPSCIDYACG

-521 EYYKHITGI
+521 EYYRHITGI

-551 TNIIYADALQPH
+551 TNIIYADALQPNV
-563 TALRPNNYDVLVANP
+563 ALQPNSYDVLIANP

-589 SDKDRAVF
+589 SDNDRAAF
-597 SLFNNNI
+597 SLFDDNI

-619 SAQLVR
+619 SAWLMR

-653 ENFDIVSLAEFGSG
+653 ENFDIISLAEFGSG

-688 PAAEHYRNRVKT
+688 PAAEHYRNRVNT
-700 WFATSGNVEDIYQ
+700 WFSASNSAEDIYQ
-713 DEHLLQTY
+713 DEYLLQAY
-721 CDHCGYG
+721 CDHCGYK
-728 LDDYRTF
+728 LEDYRTF
-735 LKDGIIG
+735 LKDGVIH
-742 EALSDTEVFKAYR
+742 ETLPETEVFTVYR

-785 TQTFRRQVDAQKKAE
+785 TQMFRRQTESQKKTE
-800 KEKALYNFILS
+800 KEKALRNFIIA
-811 IEKEKV
+811 IEREKV
-817 YIFLLTFTVSTP
+817 YIFLLAFTVDIP

-837 KTAAIKKFLGYEWS
+837 TTAAIKKFLGYEWS

-862 HLSKSK
+862 HLTKSK
-868 SENDD
+868 SANDD

-891 TPLFNPDN
+891 TPLFNPDD
-899 LYDSAKINTLIRQNF
+899 LCDPAKINTLIRQNF
-914 LGEEILVPDDL
+914 MGEDVVVPEDL
-925 SEVVSHARL
+925 SETVSQARL
-934 VDLIDF
+934 VDMIDF
-940 KQTAFDKAIKS
+940 KRTAFDKAIKTS
-951 SSTNIDFVHSK
+951 
-962 WPLASLGSL
+962 GSL
-971 VSVPPQ
+971 QEPTKEF
-977 YGANVAAT
+977 A
-985 EGNPLLDYRYIRITD
+985 I
-1000 ITDSGELS
+1000 
-1008 DDWRTAEKVDE
+1008 
-1019 QYILTD
+1019 
-1025 NDLLFARSGATAG
+1025 DLN
-1038 KPFLYREKF
+1038 YE
-1047 GKALFAGYLIRFR
+1047 
-1060 FTKKVM
+1060 
-1066 PEYVFQFCLAEEYR
+1066 
-1080 KWVLAHRGGTAQP
+1080 
-1093 NINAQQYSSFKLPLA
+1093 
-1108 PINVQE
+1108 PI
-1114 KIVAEC
+1114 KIVAPITS
-1120 EVVDKEVEEA
+1120 DK
-1130 RKGILEEKEQIE
+1130 
-1142 HIVSGVNGIQKSL
+1142 
-1155 RVVAPFV
+1155 
-1162 TGRIDFGRISAID
+1162 IDFSKIVNSE

-1181 MLQNFEGIRPYD
+1181 LLQNFEGVKPY
-1193 GEPQIGNVI
+1193 IGNPIQGNVTYYQI
-1202 EYKRG
+1202 G
-1207 DILMSNIRPYLKKLW
+1207 DILMSNIRPYLKKIW
-1222 LADHDGGCNPDV
+1222 IANRNGGCSSDV
-1234 MVFRPASEV
+1234 IVFRPIKDVLPPYIGCLLQRQQFVDFV
-1243 MPEFVYYMIRNQAFI
+1243 MADI
-1258 DYVMSDVKGMKM
+1258 KGLKM

-1275 DNIIR
+1275 TNIER
-1280 YSIPVPQLSIQQ
+1280 YLIPVPSQTIQQAIVDECEAIDKEVEAARKQIAKAKEQIEQVFSETTRNASNILRLNDSRIFSLSIGRRVVSNE
-1292 QIVAEISV
+1292 IVQDGRYKVVSANVYDEFGRINHSVLDDFSVPSVLWGIDGDWMVNYIEKDILFAPTDHCGVIRVLDETEILPKYLAYSLLKAGEQERFSRANRASTERV
-1300 HDAKIAEAKAII
+1300 RALTITVPDMDIQKEAVAKVLNCEAKIAEAKTVIDS
-1312 NNSAERKQTILDKY
+1312 SAERKQAILDKY

>member
-1 MIRLVTV
+1 MI
-8 YHPINRKQLGNI
+8 
-20 LLKMMT
+20 T
-26 KDNIKKLLAAL
+26 KDNIEKILPILG
-37 HFQQNGDVFI
+37 FEQDGDVFI

-53 ACPLKVDVRNGHFH
+53 GSPLKVDVRNEHFH
-67 YKEIGVT
+67 YKEAGIT

-88 FVVFECVD
+88 FVVFECID

-120 KGGYADIWVRTYNSM
+120 KGGYADIWVRTHNSL
-135 SGDMATDKESL
+135 SGEMAADKESL

-152 RPDEFD
+152 KPDEFD

-183 LCLYTSDLDGKVA
+183 LCLYTSDFDGEKT
-196 KPVYYLINVQDNG
+196 KPKYYLINVQDN
-209 EKLKNNPDLPTY
+209 EELLKSNSELPAY
-221 KDAMNN
+221 KDAKNN

-248 EDDIQ
+248 EPDIQ
-253 SYHIGKNKFSVK
+253 PYHIGKNKFSIK
-265 DLAPINND
+265 DLDPISNE

-314 NPNDLHF
+314 NPDDLHF

-358 NDQIEKAFRWYKKD
+358 NEQIEKAFRWYKKD

-415 VLQMLQNIKLKS
+415 VLLMLQNIKLKS
-427 TAEEGKETETNQ
+427 TADEGRNTETNQ

-470 VSSLPLEQIV
+470 VSSLPLEQII

-563 TALRPNNYDVLVANP
+563 AALQPNSYDVLVANP

-589 SDKDRAVF
+589 SDNDRAAF
-597 SLFNNNI
+597 SLFTNNI

-619 SAQLVR
+619 SAQLLR
-625 AGGVAGIVLPVSV
+625 TGGVAGIVLPVSV

-700 WFATSGNVEDIYQ
+700 WFATSDHAEDIYQ
-713 DEHLLQTY
+713 DEYLLQAY

-728 LDDYRTF
+728 LEDYRTF
-735 LKDGIIG
+735 LKDGIIN
-742 EALSDTEVFKAYR
+742 EALFETEVFKAYC

-777 NRFRARSK
+777 NRLRTRSK
-785 TQTFRRQVDAQKKAE
+785 TQTFRRQSDAQKKAE
-800 KEKALYNFILS
+800 KEKALHNFIIS
-811 IEKEKV
+811 IEREKV
-817 YIFLLTFTVSTP
+817 YIFLLAFTVDTP

-837 KTAAIKKFLGYEWS
+837 TTATIKKFLGYEWS

-862 HLSKSK
+862 HLTKSK

-891 TPLFNPDN
+891 TPLFNPDD
-899 LYDSAKINTLIRQNF
+899 LYDPAKINTLIRQNF
-914 LGEEILVPDDL
+914 LGEDVVIPEDL
-925 SEVVSHARL
+925 SEVVSQTRL
-934 VDLIDF
+934 VDMIDF
-940 KQTAFDKAIKS
+940 KRTAFDKAIKTS
-951 SSTNIDFVHSK
+951 AFTNIDFVHSK
-962 WPLASLGSL
+962 WPLVSLGSL
-971 VSVPPQ
+971 VSTPPQ

-985 EGNPLLDYRYIRITD
+985 EGNPLSDYRYIRITD
-1000 ITDSGELS
+1000 INDSGELNN
-1008 DDWRTAEKVDE
+1008 DWKTAERVDE

-1025 NDLLFARSGATAG
+1025 KDLLFARSGATAG
-1038 KPFLYREKF
+1038 KPFLYRKKF

-1060 FTKKVM
+1060 FTEKIM

-1093 NINAQQYSSFKLPLA
+1093 NINAQQYSSFKLPL
-1108 PINVQE
+1108 PPTDVQE
-1114 KIVAEC
+1114 KVVIEC
-1120 EVVDKEVEEA
+1120 DAIDKEVEEA
-1130 RKGILEEKEQIE
+1130 RKEIGRSLKQIGSIINSMQGKPIKISEVCFLNEFSINPNETPEKEYTYVDIDAVDNE
-1142 HIVSGVNGIQKSL
+1142 TGIVSFNKKITGKNAPSRARRLAKDESTLISTVRPNL
-1155 RVVAPFV
+1155 RGFAYLDSERPDTIFS
-1162 TGRIDFGRISAID
+1162 TGFA
-1175 YITTDN
+1175 
-1181 MLQNFEGIRPYD
+1181 
-1193 GEPQIGNVI
+1193 
-1202 EYKRG
+1202 
-1207 DILMSNIRPYLKKLW
+1207 
-1222 LADHDGGCNPDV
+1222 
-1234 MVFRPASEV
+1234 
-1243 MPEFVYYMIRNQAFI
+1243 
-1258 DYVMSDVKGMKM
+1258 
-1270 PRGNK
+1270 
-1275 DNIIR
+1275 IIR
-1280 YSIPVPQLSIQQ
+1280 SKNTRILLNKLIFLCFRYSQDLMKQMINAMPKGSYPSINQSDINNLILTIPTPAVQEEIIKEVSNEESK
-1292 QIVAEISV
+1292 IV
-1300 HDAKIAEAKAII
+1300 DAKAII
-1312 NNSAERKQTILDKY
+1312 NNSAERKQAILDKY

>member
-1 MIRLVTV
+1 
-8 YHPINRKQLGNI
+8 
-20 LLKMMT
+20 
-26 KDNIKKLLAAL
+26 
-37 HFQQNGDVFI
+37 
-47 KSYEGV
+47 
-53 ACPLKVDVRNGHFH
+53 
-67 YKEIGVT
+67 
-74 VGRETTSNFSEPEN
+74 
-88 FVVFECVD
+88 
-96 RLLSM
+96 M

-120 KGGYADIWVRTYNSM
+120 KGGYADIWVRTHSSL
-135 SGDMATDKESL
+135 SGEMAADKESL

-152 RPDEFD
+152 KSDEFD

-183 LCLYTSDLDGKVA
+183 LCLYTSDFDGEKI
-196 KPVYYLINVQDNG
+196 KPTYYLINVQDN
-209 EKLKNNPDLPTY
+209 EELLKNNLQLSTY
-221 KDAMNN
+221 KDAKNN

-253 SYHIGKNKFSVK
+253 PYHIGKNKFSVK
-265 DLAPINND
+265 DLVPINND

-314 NPNDLHF
+314 NPDDLHF

-358 NDQIEKAFRWYKKD
+358 NEQIEKAFRWYKKD

-415 VLQMLQNIKLKS
+415 VLLMLQNIRLKS
-427 TAEEGKETETNQ
+427 AAEEGRNTETNQ

-480 SQSERIPSCIDYACG
+480 SQSEGIPSCIDYACG

-507 KEFVEKYRPDIDIH
+507 KEFVERYRPDIDIR

-551 TNIIYADALQPH
+551 TNIIYADSLQPNVALQP
-563 TALRPNNYDVLVANP
+563 NSYDVLVANP

-589 SDKDRAVF
+589 SDNDRAAF

-619 SAQLVR
+619 SAWLMH

-688 PAAEHYRNRVKT
+688 PAAEHYRNRVKI
-700 WFATSGNVEDIYQ
+700 WFAASDHAEDIYQ
-713 DEHLLQTY
+713 DECLLQAY
-721 CDHCGYG
+721 CDHCGYE
-728 LDDYRTF
+728 LEDYRTF
-735 LKDGIIG
+735 LKEGIIHK
-742 EALSDTEVFKAYR
+742 ALSETEVFTAYR

-768 VCDAAKDIR
+768 VCDVARDIR
-777 NRFRARSK
+777 NRFRTRSK
-785 TQTFRRQVDAQKKAE
+785 TQTFRRQTEAQKKAE
-800 KEKALYNFILS
+800 KEKALLNFIIS
-811 IEKEKV
+811 IEREKV
-817 YIFLLTFTVSTP
+817 YIFLLAFTVDTP

-837 KTAAIKKFLGYEWS
+837 TTAAIKKFLGYEWS

-868 SENDD
+868 SENED

-891 TPLFNPDN
+891 TPLFNPDD
-899 LYDSAKINTLIRQNF
+899 LCDPAKINTLIRQNF
-914 LGEEILVPDDL
+914 LGEDVVVPEDL
-925 SEVVSHARL
+925 SEIVSQARL
-934 VDLIDF
+934 VDMIDF
-940 KQTAFDKAIKS
+940 KRTAFDKAIKTSGNLREPIKEFAVDLNYKPIKIVAPIILDRIDFSEIVS
-951 SSTNIDFVHSK
+951 SEYITTDNMLQDFGGVEPYTGNSIQGNVVYYQVGDILMSNIRPYLKKIWISNRNGGCSSDVIVFRPTKGVSPSYIGCLLQRQKFIDFVMADIKGLKMPRGNKSNIERY
-962 WPLASLGSL
+962 L
-971 VSVPPQ
+971 VPIPSQ
-977 YGANVAAT
+977 
-985 EGNPLLDYRYIRITD
+985 EI
-1000 ITDSGELS
+1000 
-1008 DDWRTAEKVDE
+1008 
-1019 QYILTD
+1019 
-1025 NDLLFARSGATAG
+1025 
-1038 KPFLYREKF
+1038 
-1047 GKALFAGYLIRFR
+1047 
-1060 FTKKVM
+1060 
-1066 PEYVFQFCLAEEYR
+1066 
-1080 KWVLAHRGGTAQP
+1080 
-1093 NINAQQYSSFKLPLA
+1093 QQT
-1108 PINVQE
+1108 
-1114 KIVAEC
+1114 IVAEC
-1120 EVVDKEVEEA
+1120 EAVDKEVEEA
-1130 RKGILEEKEQIE
+1130 KGQIAKAKEQIE
-1142 HIVSGVNGIQKSL
+1142 HILSEVNDGIKPL
-1155 RVVAPFV
+1155 RAIAPFA
-1162 TGRIDFGRISAID
+1162 TNRIDFDKISASD

-1181 MLQNFEGIRPYD
+1181 MLQDFEGVRPYD
-1193 GEPQIGNVI
+1193 GEPLAGSVI

-1207 DILMSNIRPYLKKLW
+1207 DILMSNIRPYLKKIW
-1222 LADHDGGCNPDV
+1222 LADRDGGCSPDV
-1234 MVFRPASEV
+1234 MVFRPTAEV
-1243 MPEFVYYMIRNQAFI
+1243 MSEFVYYMIRRQTFI
-1258 DYVMSDVKGMKM
+1258 DYVMNDVKGMKM

-1280 YSIPVPQLSIQQ
+1280 YAIPVPQPEIQQ
-1292 QIVAEISV
+1292 QIVARIHIHE
-1300 HDAKIAEAKAII
+1300 AKIAEAKAVIDG
-1312 NNSAERKQTILDKY
+1312 SAERKQAILDKY
-1326 LK
+1326 LKNTI

>member
-1 MIRLVTV
+1 MI
-8 YHPINRKQLGNI
+8 
-20 LLKMMT
+20 T
-26 KDNIKKLLAAL
+26 KDNIKKLLSIL
-37 HFQQNGDVFI
+37 CFEQDGDVFI
-47 KSYEGV
+47 KSYENV
-53 ACPLKVDVRNGHFH
+53 SVPLKVDVRNERFYYYEVG
-67 YKEIGVT
+67 IT

-88 FVVFECVD
+88 FVVFECID

-120 KGGYADIWVRTYNSM
+120 KGGYADIWVRTHNCL
-135 SGDMATDKESL
+135 SGEMATDKESL

-152 RPDEFD
+152 KPDEFD
-158 GAWRDTLEDGAQ
+158 GAWKDTLEDGAQ

-183 LCLYTSDLDGKVA
+183 LCLYTSDLDGEKI
-196 KPVYYLINVQDNG
+196 KPEYYLINVQDN
-209 EKLKNNPDLPTY
+209 EDLLINNSKLLTY
-221 KDAMNN
+221 KDAKNN
-227 KQLFRVWHD
+227 KQLFSVWHD

-253 SYHIGKNKFSVK
+253 PYHIGKNKFSVK
-265 DLAPINND
+265 DLYPISNE

-314 NPNDLHF
+314 NPDDLHF

-358 NDQIEKAFRWYKKD
+358 NEQIEKAFRWYKKD

-415 VLQMLQNIKLKS
+415 VLLMLQNIKLKS
-427 TAEEGKETETNQ
+427 TTEEGKDTETNQ

-480 SQSERIPSCIDYACG
+480 SQSKSIPSCIDYACG

-507 KEFVEKYRPDIDIH
+507 KEFVEKLRPDIDIH

-563 TALRPNNYDVLVANP
+563 DALQQNSYDVLVANP

-589 SDKDRAVF
+589 SDSDRAMF
-597 SLFNNNI
+597 SLFNKNI
-604 NTAKNNAIETFFMER
+604 NIAKNNAIETFFMER
-619 SAQLVR
+619 SAQLMR
-625 AGGVAGIVLPVSV
+625 AGGVAGIVLPISV
-638 LNKGGIYARAREIIL
+638 LNKCGIYARAREIIL

-700 WFATSGNVEDIYQ
+700 WFDTNDNAEDVYQ
-713 DEHLLQTY
+713 DEHLLQAY
-721 CDHCGYG
+721 CDHCGYN
-728 LDDYRTF
+728 LNDYRTF
-735 LKDGIIG
+735 LKDGTIN
-742 EALSDTEVFKAYR
+742 ETLSETEVFQAYY

-768 VCDAAKDIR
+768 VCDAAKEIR

-785 TQTFRRQVDAQKKAE
+785 TQAFRLQTDAQKTAE
-800 KEKALYNFILS
+800 KEKSLRNFIIS
-811 IEKEKV
+811 IEREKI
-817 YIFLLTFTVSTP
+817 YIFLLAFTVDTS
-829 VLIVKSPT
+829 VLVVKSPT
-837 KTAAIKKFLGYEWS
+837 TTAAIKKFLGYEWS

-862 HLSKSK
+862 HLTKSK
-868 SENDD
+868 SGSDD

-891 TPLFNPDN
+891 TPLFNPDD
-899 LYDSAKINTLIRQNF
+899 LYDTDKINTLIRKNF
-914 LGEEILVPDDL
+914 LNEDVVVPEEL
-925 SEVVSHARL
+925 SEIVSQARL
-934 VDLIDF
+934 VDMIDF
-940 KQTAFDKAIKS
+940 KRTAFDKAIKTS
-951 SSTNIDFVHSK
+951 AFTNIDFVHSK

-985 EGNPLLDYRYIRITD
+985 EGNPLSDYRYIRITD
-1000 ITDSGELS
+1000 ITESGELNN
-1008 DDWRTAEKVDE
+1008 DWKTAERIDE
-1019 QYILTD
+1019 QYILSD
-1025 NDLLFARSGATAG
+1025 KDLLFARSGATAG
-1038 KPFLYREKF
+1038 KPFLYREKI

-1066 PEYVFQFCLAEEYR
+1066 PEYVFQFCLSEEYR

-1108 PINVQE
+1108 PVDIQE
-1114 KIVAEC
+1114 KIVVEC
-1120 EVVDKEVEEA
+1120 DAVDNEVKEA
-1130 RKGILEEKEQIE
+1130 RKQMAKSESEIEQAFSNATKNATKILRLSDSRIFNLSIGRRVLSNEIIQNGQYQV
-1142 HIVSGVNGIQKSL
+1142 VSANVH
-1155 RVVAPFV
+1155 
-1162 TGRIDFGRISAID
+1162 DEFGRINHSVLDDFSVPSILWGID
-1175 YITTDN
+1175 GDWMVNYIEKNILFAPTDHC
-1181 MLQNFEGIRPYD
+1181 GVIRVLDETEILPKYLTYPLLKA
-1193 GEPQIGNVI
+1193 GETERFSRANRASTERVRSLTITVP
-1202 EYKRG
+1202 
-1207 DILMSNIRPYLKKLW
+1207 DIDTQK
-1222 LADHDGGCNPDV
+1222 DV
-1234 MVFRPASEV
+1234 
-1243 MPEFVYYMIRNQAFI
+1243 
-1258 DYVMSDVKGMKM
+1258 
-1270 PRGNK
+1270 
-1275 DNIIR
+1275 
-1280 YSIPVPQLSIQQ
+1280 
-1292 QIVAEISV
+1292 VAKVRECETL
-1300 HDAKIAEAKAII
+1300 IAEAKSII
-1312 NNSAERKQTILDKY
+1312 DDSAKRKQAILDKY

>member
-1 MIRLVTV
+1 MI
-8 YHPINRKQLGNI
+8 
-20 LLKMMT
+20 T
-26 KDNIKKLLAAL
+26 KDNIKKLLSIL
-37 HFQQNGDVFI
+37 KFKQEGNI
-47 KSYEGV
+47 YTKLYEGIRT
-53 ACPLKVDVRNGHFH
+53 PLKVDIKNERFH
-67 YKEIGVT
+67 YNEIGIT

-88 FVVFECVD
+88 FVVFECID
-96 RLLSM
+96 RLLYM

-120 KGGYADIWVRTYNSM
+120 KGGYADIWVRTYNGL
-135 SGDMATDKESL
+135 SGEMATDKESL
-146 LIIECK
+146 LIIEYK

-158 GAWRDTLEDGAQ
+158 GAWQDTLEDGAQ

-183 LCLYTSDLDGKVA
+183 LCLYTSDFVGKET
-196 KPVYYLINVQDNG
+196 KPVYYLINVQDN
-209 EKLKNNPDLPTY
+209 EELLKNNLELRTY
-221 KDAMNN
+221 KNAKNN
-227 KQLFRVWHD
+227 KQLFRVWHE
-236 TYQCDAATRGLF
+236 TYHSEAATRGLF
-248 EDDIQ
+248 EDDILP
-253 SYHIGKNKFSVK
+253 YHIGKNKFSVK
-265 DLAPINND
+265 DLTPISND

-280 EFATILRRHNVGAKE
+280 EFATILRRYNVGAKE

-314 NPNDLHF
+314 NPDDLHF

-358 NDQIEKAFRWYKKD
+358 NEQIEKAFRWYKKD
-372 PDATMKTVMEYFR
+372 PDATMKTVIEYFR

-415 VLQMLQNIKLKS
+415 VLLMLQNIKLKS
-427 TAEEGKETETNQ
+427 TTEDGQETETNQ

-480 SQSERIPSCIDYACG
+480 SQSEKIPSCIDYACG

-507 KEFVEKYRPDIDIH
+507 KEFVKKYRPDIDLH

-551 TNIIYADALQPH
+551 TNIIYWDALQPH
-563 TALRPNNYDVLVANP
+563 AALQPSSYDVLIANP

-589 SDKDRAVF
+589 SETDRAAF
-597 SLFNNNI
+597 SLFDNSI

-625 AGGVAGIVLPVSV
+625 TGGVAGIVLPVSV

-700 WFATSGNVEDIYQ
+700 WFVTGDNAEDIYQ
-713 DEHLLQTY
+713 DEHLLQAY
-721 CDHCGYG
+721 CNHCGYVIE
-728 LDDYRTF
+728 DYRTF
-735 LKDGIIG
+735 LKDGIVS
-742 EALSDTEVFKAYR
+742 EALSETDTFKAYC

-768 VCDAAKDIR
+768 ICDAAKDIR
-777 NRFRARSK
+777 NSFRARSK
-785 TQTFRRQVDAQKKAE
+785 TQIFRKQNDAQKKAE
-800 KEKALYNFILS
+800 KEKSLHNFIIS
-811 IEKEKV
+811 IEQEKI
-817 YIFLLTFTVSTP
+817 YIFLLAFTVDIP

-837 KTAAIKKFLGYEWS
+837 KTAAIKNFLGYEWS

-862 HLSKSK
+862 HLTKYK
-868 SENDD
+868 SENED
-873 EGDDDDTVQQ
+873 EDEDDDTVQQ

-891 TPLFNPDN
+891 TPLFNPDD
-899 LYDSAKINTLIRQNF
+899 LCDPEKINTLIRQNF
-914 LGEEILVPDDL
+914 LGEDVVVPENL
-925 SEVVSHARL
+925 SEVVSQARL
-934 VDLIDF
+934 VDMIDF
-940 KQTAFDKAIKS
+940 KRSAFDKAIK
-951 SSTNIDFVHSK
+951 TN
-962 WPLASLGSL
+962 GSL
-971 VSVPPQ
+971 REPVKEF
-977 YGANVAAT
+977 G
-985 EGNPLLDYRYIRITD
+985 L
-1000 ITDSGELS
+1000 ELNYEPIK
-1008 DDWRTAEKVDE
+1008 T
-1019 QYILTD
+1019 I
-1025 NDLLFARSGATAG
+1025 
-1038 KPFLYREKF
+1038 
-1047 GKALFAGYLIRFR
+1047 
-1060 FTKKVM
+1060 
-1066 PEYVFQFCLAEEYR
+1066 
-1080 KWVLAHRGGTAQP
+1080 
-1093 NINAQQYSSFKLPLA
+1093 A
-1108 PINVQE
+1108 PI
-1114 KIVAEC
+1114 IS
-1120 EVVDKEVEEA
+1120 D
-1130 RKGILEEKEQIE
+1130 
-1142 HIVSGVNGIQKSL
+1142 
-1155 RVVAPFV
+1155 
-1162 TGRIDFGRISAID
+1162 RIDFSQIITSE

-1181 MLQNFEGIRPYD
+1181 MLQNFGGVEPY
-1193 GEPQIGNVI
+1193 IGNPIQGYV
-1202 EYKRG
+1202 KRYQIG
-1207 DILMSNIRPYLKKLW
+1207 DILMSNIRPYLRKIW
-1222 LADHDGGCNPDV
+1222 VSDRNGGCSSDV
-1234 MVFRPASEV
+1234 IVFRPSKGVLSSYIGCLLQRQKFVDFV
-1243 MPEFVYYMIRNQAFI
+1243 MEDI
-1258 DYVMSDVKGMKM
+1258 KGLKM

-1275 DNIIR
+1275 SNIER
-1280 YSIPVPQLSIQQ
+1280 YLIPIPSQKMQLA
-1292 QIVAEISV
+1292 IVAECDAIDKEVKEAREEISRSLKEIERTINSMQGKPTRFNEACLLNEFSINPNETPDKEYTYV
-1300 HDAKIAEAKAII
+1300 DIDSVENETGVISFNKKITGKSAPSRARRLAKKESILISTVRPYLRGFAYLASERPDTIYSTGFAIIRSKDTKKLLNKMIYLYFMYSKDLMTQMINAMPKGSYPSINQSDINNLMLSLPNPTVQARIVREISIYETKIAKAKAII
-1312 NNSAERKQTILDKY
+1312 NSSAERKQAILDKY
-1326 LK
+1326 LA

>member
-1 MIRLVTV
+1 MI
-8 YHPINRKQLGNI
+8 
-20 LLKMMT
+20 T
-26 KDNIKKLLAAL
+26 KDNIKKILSILC
-37 HFQQNGDVFI
+37 FEQEGDVFI
-47 KSYEGV
+47 KSYEDV
-53 ACPLKVDVRNGHFH
+53 SVPLKVDVRNERFYYEEVG
-67 YKEIGVT
+67 IT

-88 FVVFECVD
+88 FVVFECID

-120 KGGYADIWVRTYNSM
+120 KGGYADIWVRTHSSL
-135 SGDMATDKESL
+135 SGEMATDKESL

-152 RPDEFD
+152 KPDEFD
-158 GAWRDTLEDGAQ
+158 GAWKDTLEDGAQ

-183 LCLYTSDLDGKVA
+183 LCLYTSDLDGEKI
-196 KPVYYLINVQDNG
+196 KPEYYLINVQDN
-209 EKLKNNPDLPTY
+209 EDLLINNSKLLTY
-221 KDAMNN
+221 KDAKNN

-253 SYHIGKNKFSVK
+253 PYHIGKNKFSVK
-265 DLAPINND
+265 DLYPISNE

-314 NPNDLHF
+314 NPDNLHF

-358 NDQIEKAFRWYKKD
+358 NEQIEKAFRWYKKD

-415 VLQMLQNIKLKS
+415 VLLMLQNIKLKS
-427 TAEEGKETETNQ
+427 TTEEGKDTETNQ

-480 SQSERIPSCIDYACG
+480 SQSKSIPSCIDYACG

-507 KEFVEKYRPDIDIH
+507 KDFVEKHRPDIDIH

-563 TALRPNNYDVLVANP
+563 DALQQNSYDVLVANP

-589 SDKDRAVF
+589 SDSDRAMF
-597 SLFNNNI
+597 SLFNKNI

-619 SAQLVR
+619 SAQLMR
-625 AGGVAGIVLPVSV
+625 AGGVAGIVLPISV

-688 PAAEHYRNRVKT
+688 PAAEHYRNRVKS
-700 WFATSGNVEDIYQ
+700 WFDTNDNAEDIYQ
-713 DEHLLQTY
+713 DEHLLQAY

-728 LDDYRTF
+728 LEDYRTF
-735 LKDGIIG
+735 LKDGTIN
-742 EALSDTEVFKAYR
+742 EMLSETEVFQAYY

-768 VCDAAKDIR
+768 VCDAAKEIR
-777 NRFRARSK
+777 NRFRERTK
-785 TQTFRRQVDAQKKAE
+785 KQTFRLQTDTQKKAE
-800 KEKALYNFILS
+800 KEKALCNFIFS
-811 IEKEKV
+811 IEREKS
-817 YIFLLTFTVSTP
+817 IFFLLAFTTKQP
-829 VLIVKSPT
+829 LIIVKSPMP
-837 KTAAIKKFLGYEWS
+837 KKDESNKEIKKFLGYEWS
-851 DSKGNEGIEYL
+851 ERNGNEGIQYL
-862 HLSKSK
+862 HLRKKKSR
-868 SENDD
+868 SED
-873 EGDDDDTVQQ
+873 EEDDDDTVQQ
-883 IRGINGIR
+883 IRGISGIQ
-891 TPLFNPDN
+891 TPLFNPLN
-899 LYDSAKINTLIRQNF
+899 LNDSEKINTLILKNF
-914 LGEEILVPDDL
+914 LNENITIPESL
-925 SEVVSHARL
+925 SAYVYKVKF
-934 VDLIDF
+934 VDMIDF
-940 KQTAFDKAIKS
+940 KQTAFDKSIN
-951 SSTNIDFVHSK
+951 TNISSDIEIEESYK
-962 WPLASLGSL
+962 EGIEL
-971 VSVPPQ
+971 VTISSVCKDIFAGGDKPF
-977 YGANVAAT
+977 
-985 EGNPLLDYRYIRITD
+985 D
-1000 ITDSGELS
+1000 ITDEMTSANQIPVYANGVEKDGLVGYTSQARVTEKAVTVSARGTLGYCVIRETPFFPIVRLITAIPNPSKINIYYFKLVLNNLNVKNTGGTTPQLTVPEFQKHKIPLPNPQIYPKLQENIVNECNVVDEEVKKAIKQIEDAESEIEQAFSNATKNATKTLRLS
-1008 DDWRTAEKVDE
+1008 DSHIFNLSIGRRVLSNEIIQNGQYQVVSANVHDE
-1019 QYILTD
+1019 
-1025 NDLLFARSGATAG
+1025 
-1038 KPFLYREKF
+1038 
-1047 GKALFAGYLIRFR
+1047 
-1060 FTKKVM
+1060 
-1066 PEYVFQFCLAEEYR
+1066 
-1080 KWVLAHRGGTAQP
+1080 
-1093 NINAQQYSSFKLPLA
+1093 
-1108 PINVQE
+1108 
-1114 KIVAEC
+1114 
-1120 EVVDKEVEEA
+1120 
-1130 RKGILEEKEQIE
+1130 
-1142 HIVSGVNGIQKSL
+1142 
-1155 RVVAPFV
+1155 
-1162 TGRIDFGRISAID
+1162 FGRINHSVLDDFSVPSILWGID
-1175 YITTDN
+1175 GDWMVNYIEKNILFAPTDHC
-1181 MLQNFEGIRPYD
+1181 GVIRVLDETEILPKYLTYPLLKA
-1193 GEPQIGNVI
+1193 GERERFSRANRASTERVRSLTITVP
-1202 EYKRG
+1202 
-1207 DILMSNIRPYLKKLW
+1207 DIDTQK
-1222 LADHDGGCNPDV
+1222 DV
-1234 MVFRPASEV
+1234 
-1243 MPEFVYYMIRNQAFI
+1243 
-1258 DYVMSDVKGMKM
+1258 
-1270 PRGNK
+1270 
-1275 DNIIR
+1275 
-1280 YSIPVPQLSIQQ
+1280 
-1292 QIVAEISV
+1292 VAKVRECE
-1300 HDAKIAEAKAII
+1300 ALTAEANSII
-1312 NNSAERKQTILDKY
+1312 DNSAKRKQAILDKY

>member
-1 MIRLVTV
+1 MI
-8 YHPINRKQLGNI
+8 
-20 LLKMMT
+20 T
-26 KDNIKKLLAAL
+26 KDNIKTLLSTL
-37 HFQQNGDVFI
+37 RFEQDGDVFM
-47 KSYEGV
+47 KSYEGIGV
-53 ACPLKVDVRNGHFH
+53 PLKVDVRNEHFH
-67 YKEIGVT
+67 YSEMGIT

-88 FVVFECVD
+88 FVVFECVN

-120 KGGYADIWVRTYNSM
+120 KGGYADIWVRTY
-135 SGDMATDKESL
+135 SGLSGEMATDKESL

-152 RPDEFD
+152 KPDEFE

-183 LCLYTSDLDGKVA
+183 LCLYTSDFDGKETT
-196 KPVYYLINVQDNG
+196 PVYYLINVQDNE
-209 EKLKNNPDLPTY
+209 EKLKNNSELLTY
-221 KDAMNN
+221 KDAKNN

-253 SYHIGKNKFSVK
+253 PYHIGKNKFSVK
-265 DLAPINND
+265 DLTPINND

-314 NPNDLHF
+314 NPDDLHF

-358 NDQIEKAFRWYKKD
+358 NEQIEKAFRWYKKD

-415 VLQMLQNIKLKS
+415 VLLMLQNIKLKS
-427 TAEEGKETETNQ
+427 TTEEGRDTETNQ

-470 VSSLPLEQIV
+470 VSSLPLEQVI

-507 KEFVEKYRPDIDIH
+507 KEFVEKYRPDINIH

-563 TALRPNNYDVLVANP
+563 AALQPNSYDVLVANP

-589 SDKDRAVF
+589 SDSDRAAF

-619 SAQLVR
+619 SAQLMR
-625 AGGVAGIVLPVSV
+625 RGGVAGIILPVSV
-638 LNKGGIYARAREIIL
+638 LNKGGIYAKAREIIL
-653 ENFDIVSLAEFGSG
+653 ENFDIISLSEFGSG

-674 NTVVLFLRRKETNT
+674 NTVVLFLRRKETT
-688 PAAEHYRNRVKT
+688 EHYRNRIKT
-700 WFATSGNVEDIYQ
+700 WFAASNPAEDIYQ
-713 DEHLLQTY
+713 DEHLLQAY
-721 CDHCGYG
+721 CDHCGYE
-728 LDDYRTF
+728 LEDYRTF
-735 LKDGIIG
+735 LKDGTIN
-742 EALSDTEVFKAYR
+742 EALSETEVFKAYC

-785 TQTFRRQVDAQKKAE
+785 TQAFRRQSDAQKEAE
-800 KEKALYNFILS
+800 KEKALRNFIIS
-811 IEKEKV
+811 IEREKV
-817 YIFLLTFTVSTP
+817 YIFLLP
-829 VLIVKSPT
+829 N
-837 KTAAIKKFLGYEWS
+837 KT
-851 DSKGNEGIEYL
+851 
-862 HLSKSK
+862 
-868 SENDD
+868 
-873 EGDDDDTVQQ
+873 
-883 IRGINGIR
+883 
-891 TPLFNPDN
+891 
-899 LYDSAKINTLIRQNF
+899 
-914 LGEEILVPDDL
+914 
-925 SEVVSHARL
+925 
-934 VDLIDF
+934 
-940 KQTAFDKAIKS
+940 
-951 SSTNIDFVHSK
+951 
-962 WPLASLGSL
+962 
-971 VSVPPQ
+971 
-977 YGANVAAT
+977 
-985 EGNPLLDYRYIRITD
+985 
-1000 ITDSGELS
+1000 
-1008 DDWRTAEKVDE
+1008 
-1019 QYILTD
+1019 
-1025 NDLLFARSGATAG
+1025 
-1038 KPFLYREKF
+1038 
-1047 GKALFAGYLIRFR
+1047 
-1060 FTKKVM
+1060 
-1066 PEYVFQFCLAEEYR
+1066 
-1080 KWVLAHRGGTAQP
+1080 
-1093 NINAQQYSSFKLPLA
+1093 
-1108 PINVQE
+1108 
-1114 KIVAEC
+1114 
-1120 EVVDKEVEEA
+1120 
-1130 RKGILEEKEQIE
+1130 
-1142 HIVSGVNGIQKSL
+1142 
-1155 RVVAPFV
+1155 
-1162 TGRIDFGRISAID
+1162 
-1175 YITTDN
+1175 
-1181 MLQNFEGIRPYD
+1181 
-1193 GEPQIGNVI
+1193 
-1202 EYKRG
+1202 
-1207 DILMSNIRPYLKKLW
+1207 
-1222 LADHDGGCNPDV
+1222 
-1234 MVFRPASEV
+1234 
-1243 MPEFVYYMIRNQAFI
+1243 
-1258 DYVMSDVKGMKM
+1258 
-1270 PRGNK
+1270 
-1275 DNIIR
+1275 
-1280 YSIPVPQLSIQQ
+1280 
-1292 QIVAEISV
+1292 
-1300 HDAKIAEAKAII
+1300 
-1312 NNSAERKQTILDKY
+1312 
-1326 LK
+1326 

>member
-1 MIRLVTV
+1 MI
-8 YHPINRKQLGNI
+8 
-20 LLKMMT
+20 T
-26 KDNIKKLLAAL
+26 KDNIKKILSILC
-37 HFQQNGDVFI
+37 FEQEGDVFI
-47 KSYEGV
+47 KSYENV
-53 ACPLKVDVRNGHFH
+53 SAPLKVDVRNERFYYEEVG
-67 YKEIGVT
+67 IT

-88 FVVFECVD
+88 FVVFECID

-120 KGGYADIWVRTYNSM
+120 KGGYADIWVRTHSSL
-135 SGDMATDKESL
+135 SGEMATDKESL

-152 RPDEFD
+152 KPDEFD
-158 GAWRDTLEDGAQ
+158 GAWKDTLEDGAQ

-183 LCLYTSDLDGKVA
+183 LCLYTSDLDGEKI
-196 KPVYYLINVQDNG
+196 KPEYYLINVQDN
-209 EKLKNNPDLPTY
+209 EELLINNSKLLTY
-221 KDAMNN
+221 KNAKNN

-253 SYHIGKNKFSVK
+253 PYHIGKNKFSVK
-265 DLAPINND
+265 DLYPISNE

-314 NPNDLHF
+314 NPDNLHF

-358 NDQIEKAFRWYKKD
+358 NEQIEKAFRWYKKD

-415 VLQMLQNIKLKS
+415 VLLMLQNIKLKS
-427 TAEEGKETETNQ
+427 TTEEGKDTETNQ

-470 VSSLPLEQIV
+470 VSSLPLEQII
-480 SQSERIPSCIDYACG
+480 SQSKSIPSCIDYACG

-507 KEFVEKYRPDIDIH
+507 KDFVEKHRPDIDIH

-563 TALRPNNYDVLVANP
+563 DALQQNSYDVLVANP

-589 SDKDRAVF
+589 SDSDRAMF
-597 SLFNNNI
+597 SLFNKNI

-619 SAQLVR
+619 SAQLMR
-625 AGGVAGIVLPVSV
+625 AGGVAGIVLPISV

-688 PAAEHYRNRVKT
+688 PAAEHYRNRVKS
-700 WFATSGNVEDIYQ
+700 WFDTNDNAEDIYQ
-713 DEHLLQTY
+713 DEHLLQAY

-728 LDDYRTF
+728 LEDYRTF
-735 LKDGIIG
+735 LKDGTIN
-742 EALSDTEVFKAYR
+742 EMLSETEVFQAYY

-768 VCDAAKDIR
+768 VCDAAKEIR
-777 NRFRARSK
+777 NRFRERTK
-785 TQTFRRQVDAQKKAE
+785 KQTFRLQTDAQKKAE
-800 KEKALYNFILS
+800 KEKALRNFIIS
-811 IEKEKV
+811 IEREKI
-817 YIFLLTFTVSTP
+817 YIFLLAFTVDNS

-837 KTAAIKKFLGYEWS
+837 TTATIKKFLGYGWS

-862 HLSKSK
+862 HLTKTK

-899 LYDSAKINTLIRQNF
+899 LYDSEKINTLIRKNF
-914 LGEEILVPDDL
+914 LNEDVVIPEDL
-925 SEVVSHARL
+925 SEIVSQARL
-934 VDLIDF
+934 VDMIDF
-940 KQTAFDKAIKS
+940 KQTAFDKAIKTS
-951 SSTNIDFVHSK
+951 AFTNIDFVHSK
-962 WPLASLGSL
+962 WPLAPLGSL

-985 EGNPLLDYRYIRITD
+985 EGNPLSDYRYIRITD
-1000 ITDSGELS
+1000 ITDSGELNNN
-1008 DDWRTAEKVDE
+1008 WKTAERVDE
-1019 QYILTD
+1019 QYILSD
-1025 NDLLFARSGATAG
+1025 KDLLFARSGATAG
-1038 KPFLYREKF
+1038 KPFLYYEKF

-1108 PINVQE
+1108 PIDIQA
-1114 KIVAEC
+1114 KIVFEC
-1120 EVVDKEVEEA
+1120 KVVDKEVEDA
-1130 RKGILEEKEQIE
+1130 REQICKSKEYIE
-1142 HIVSGVNGIQKSL
+1142 HILSGVHGETKTL
-1155 RVVAPFV
+1155 RMIAPLV
-1162 TGRIDFGRISAID
+1162 TDRINFDMISTGN
-1175 YITTDN
+1175 YVTTDN
-1181 MLQNFEGIRPYD
+1181 MLQDFEGIRQYD
-1193 GEPQIGNVI
+1193 GEPQIGSVT
-1202 EYKRG
+1202 EYKCG
-1207 DILMSNIRPYLKKLW
+1207 DILMSNIRPYLKKIW
-1222 LADHDGGCNPDV
+1222 LADRDGGCNPDV
-1234 MVFRPASEV
+1234 MVFRPTSEV
-1243 MPEFVYYMIRNQAFI
+1243 LPEFVYYMISRQIFI
-1258 DYVMSDVKGMKM
+1258 DYVMNDVKGMKM

-1280 YSIPVPQLSIQQ
+1280 YPIPVPLPKIQQ
-1292 QIVAEISV
+1292 QIMEEISTYKT
-1300 HDAKIAEAKAII
+1300 KIAEAKAII
-1312 NNSAERKQTILDKY
+1312 NSSAKRKQAILDKY

>member
-1 MIRLVTV
+1 MI
-8 YHPINRKQLGNI
+8 
-20 LLKMMT
+20 T
-26 KDNIKKLLAAL
+26 KDNIEKILPILG
-37 HFQQNGDVFI
+37 FEQDGDVFI

-53 ACPLKVDVRNGHFH
+53 GSPLKVDVRNEHFH
-67 YKEIGVT
+67 YKEAGIT

-88 FVVFECVD
+88 FVVFECID

-120 KGGYADIWVRTYNSM
+120 KGGYADIWVRTHNSL
-135 SGDMATDKESL
+135 SGEMAADKESL

-152 RPDEFD
+152 KPDEFD

-183 LCLYTSDLDGKVA
+183 LCLYTSDFDGEKT
-196 KPVYYLINVQDNG
+196 KPKYYLINVQDN
-209 EKLKNNPDLPTY
+209 EELLKSNSELPAY
-221 KDAMNN
+221 KDAKNN

-248 EDDIQ
+248 EPDIQ
-253 SYHIGKNKFSVK
+253 PYHIGKNKFSIK
-265 DLAPINND
+265 DLDPISNE

-314 NPNDLHF
+314 NPDDLHF

-358 NDQIEKAFRWYKKD
+358 NEQIEKAFRWYKKD

-415 VLQMLQNIKLKS
+415 VLLMLQNIKLKS
-427 TAEEGKETETNQ
+427 TADEGRNTETNQ

-470 VSSLPLEQIV
+470 VSSLPLEQII

-563 TALRPNNYDVLVANP
+563 AALQPNSYDVLVANP

-589 SDKDRAVF
+589 SDNDRAAF
-597 SLFNNNI
+597 SLFINNI

-619 SAQLVR
+619 SVQLLR
-625 AGGVAGIVLPVSV
+625 TGGVAGIVLPVSV

-653 ENFDIVSLAEFGSG
+653 ENLDIVSLAEFGSG

-700 WFATSGNVEDIYQ
+700 WFATSDHAEDIYQ
-713 DEHLLQTY
+713 DEYLLQAY

-728 LDDYRTF
+728 LEDYRTF
-735 LKDGIIG
+735 LKDGIIN
-742 EALSDTEVFKAYR
+742 EALSETEVFKAYR

-761 DRNAMKG
+761 DRNAMMG
-768 VCDAAKDIR
+768 VYDAAKDIR
-777 NRFRARSK
+777 NRFRTRSK
-785 TQTFRRQVDAQKKAE
+785 TQTFRRQSDAQKKAE
-800 KEKALYNFILS
+800 KEKALHNFIIS
-811 IEKEKV
+811 IEREKV
-817 YIFLLTFTVSTP
+817 YIFLLAFTVDTP

-837 KTAAIKKFLGYEWS
+837 TTATIKKFLGYEWS

-862 HLSKSK
+862 HLTKSK

-891 TPLFNPDN
+891 TPLFNPDD
-899 LYDSAKINTLIRQNF
+899 LYDPAKINTLIRQNF
-914 LGEEILVPDDL
+914 LGEDVVIPEDL
-925 SEVVSHARL
+925 SEVVSQARL
-934 VDLIDF
+934 VDMIDF
-940 KQTAFDKAIKS
+940 KRTAFDKAIKTS
-951 SSTNIDFVHSK
+951 AFTNIDFVHSK
-962 WPLASLGSL
+962 WPLVSLGSL
-971 VSVPPQ
+971 VSTPPQ

-985 EGNPLLDYRYIRITD
+985 EGNPLSDYRYIRITD
-1000 ITDSGELS
+1000 INDSGELNN
-1008 DDWRTAEKVDE
+1008 DWKTAERVDE

-1025 NDLLFARSGATAG
+1025 KDLLFARSGATAG
-1038 KPFLYREKF
+1038 KPFLYHEKF

-1060 FTKKVM
+1060 FTEKVM

-1093 NINAQQYSSFKLPLA
+1093 NINAQQYSSFKLPL
-1108 PINVQE
+1108 PPTDVQE
-1114 KIVAEC
+1114 KIVNEC
-1120 EVVDKEVEEA
+1120 DAVDKGVAEA
-1130 RKGILEEKEQIE
+1130 REQIAKAKEQIKQIISE
-1142 HIVSGVNGIQKSL
+1142 VKGETKTL
-1155 RVVAPFV
+1155 RTIAPFA
-1162 TGRIDFGRISAID
+1162 TDRIDFDRISASD

-1181 MLQNFEGIRPYD
+1181 MLQDFEGMRPYD
-1193 GEPQIGNVI
+1193 GEPQTGNVT

-1222 LADHDGGCNPDV
+1222 LADRDGGCNPDV
-1234 MVFRPASEV
+1234 MVFRPTSEAI
-1243 MPEFVYYMIRNQAFI
+1243 PEFVYYMLRRQAFI

-1280 YSIPVPQLSIQQ
+1280 YAIPIPPPEIQR
-1292 QIVAEISV
+1292 QIVEEIS
-1300 HDAKIAEAKAII
+1300 AYETKIAVAKAII
-1312 NNSAERKQTILDKY
+1312 NNSAERKQAILDKY

>member
-1 MIRLVTV
+1 MIT
-8 YHPINRKQLGNI
+8 Q
-20 LLKMMT
+20 
-26 KDNIKKLLAAL
+26 DNIKKLLSVL
-37 HFQQNGDVFI
+37 GFSTEDSKI
-47 KSYEGV
+47 YSKTYEQAGITLSV
-53 ACPLKVDVRNGHFH
+53 NIPNEHFH
-67 YKEIGVT
+67 YTEAGIT

-88 FVVFECVD
+88 FVVFECID
-96 RLLSM
+96 RLLTI

-120 KGGYADIWVRTYNSM
+120 KGGYADIWVRTHNSF
-135 SGDMATDKESL
+135 SGEMATDKESL

-152 RPDEFD
+152 KPDEFD

-170 LFSYFQQEQATKF
+170 LFSYFQQEQSTKF
-183 LCLYTSDLDGKVA
+183 LCLYTSDLDREKA
-196 KPVYYLINVQDNG
+196 RPMYYLINVQDN
-209 EKLKNNPDLPTY
+209 EELLRNNSGLLTY
-221 KDAMNN
+221 KEATNN

-253 SYHIGKNKFSVK
+253 PYHIGKNKFSVR
-265 DLAPINND
+265 DLVPINND

-280 EFATILRRHNVGAKE
+280 EFATILRQHNVGAKE

-314 NPNDLHF
+314 NPDDLHF

-358 NDQIEKAFRWYKKD
+358 NEQIEKAFRWYKND

-408 NAKILRE
+408 NARILRK
-415 VLQMLQNIKLKS
+415 VLLMLQNIKLKS
-427 TAEEGKETETNQ
+427 TTENGQDTETNQ

-470 VSSLPLEQIV
+470 VSSLPLEQLI
-480 SQSERIPSCIDYACG
+480 SKSERIPTCIDYACG

-507 KEFVEKYRPDIDIH
+507 KEFVNKHRPEIDIH
-521 EYYKHITGI
+521 EYYKHITGV

-551 TNIIYADALQPH
+551 TNIVYADALQPH
-563 TALRPNNYDVLVANP
+563 AALQPNSYDVLVANP

-589 SDKDRAVF
+589 SENDRAVF
-597 SLFNNNI
+597 SLFNKDINI
-604 NTAKNNAIETFFMER
+604 AKNNAIETFFMER
-619 SAQLVR
+619 SAWLMR
-625 AGGVAGIVLPVSV
+625 PSGVAGIVLPISV

-688 PAAEHYRNRVKT
+688 PAAEHYRIRVKT
-700 WFATSGNVEDIYQ
+700 WFSTGDNADDIYQ
-713 DEHLLQTY
+713 DAHLLQAY
-721 CDHCGYG
+721 CDHCGYSLG
-728 LDDYRTF
+728 DYRMF
-735 LKDGIIG
+735 LKDGIIN
-742 EALSDTEVFKAYR
+742 EALGETEVFKAYS

-768 VCDAAKDIR
+768 VCDEAKEIR
-777 NRFRARSK
+777 NRFRSKSK
-785 TQTFRRQVDAQKKAE
+785 TQAFKRLSAELKDAERKKV
-800 KEKALYNFILS
+800 LHNFITS
-811 IEKEKV
+811 IEREKV
-817 YIFLLTFTVSTP
+817 YVFLLAYSVSAP

-837 KTAAIKKFLGYEWS
+837 TNASIKKFLGYEWS

-891 TPLFNPDN
+891 TPLFNPNDLN
-899 LYDSAKINTLIRQNF
+899 DPEKINTLIRQNF
-914 LGEEILVPDDL
+914 MGEDVVVPEDL
-925 SEVVSHARL
+925 SELVSQARL
-934 VDLIDF
+934 VDMMDF
-940 KQTAFDKAIKS
+940 KRTAFDMAIKTS
-951 SSTNIDFVHSK
+951 VLTNIEFVHSK

-985 EGNPLLDYRYIRITD
+985 EGNPLSDYRYIRITD
-1000 ITDSGELS
+1000 ITDTGELNN
-1008 DDWRTAEKVDE
+1008 DWKTAEKIEE
-1019 QYILTD
+1019 QYILKD
-1025 NDLLFARSGATAG
+1025 KDLLFARSGATAG

-1060 FTKKVM
+1060 FKKDVM

-1093 NINAQQYSSFKLPLA
+1093 NINAQQYSSFNIPLP
-1108 PINVQE
+1108 PTNVQE
-1114 KIVAEC
+1114 NIIQEC
-1120 EVVDKEVEEA
+1120 DTVDKEVEKA
-1130 RKGILEEKEQIE
+1130 RLQVAKLESQIK
-1142 HIVSGVNGIQKSL
+1142 HVFSVATRNATKTLRLSDSKIFNLLIGR
-1155 RVVAPFV
+1155 RVVSNEIVQNGQYKVVSANV
-1162 TGRIDFGRISAID
+1162 HDEFGRINHSVLD
-1175 YITTDN
+1175 D
-1181 MLQNFEGIRPYD
+1181 F
-1193 GEPQIGNVI
+1193 
-1202 EYKRG
+1202 
-1207 DILMSNIRPYLKKLW
+1207 
-1222 LADHDGGCNPDV
+1222 
-1234 MVFRPASEV
+1234 
-1243 MPEFVYYMIRNQAFI
+1243 
-1258 DYVMSDVKGMKM
+1258 
-1270 PRGNK
+1270 
-1275 DNIIR
+1275 
-1280 YSIPVPQLSIQQ
+1280 SIPSVLWGIDGDWMVNYIEKDLLFAPTDHCGVIRVLDETEIIPKYLTYPLLKAGEQERFSRANRASTERIRALSITVPDIGTQKD
-1292 QIVAEISV
+1292 VVTTVLKCE
-1300 HDAKIAEAKAII
+1300 AKIAEAQAII
-1312 NNSAERKQTILDKY
+1312 NSSAERKQAILDKY
-1326 LK
+1326 LKDNK

>member
-1 MIRLVTV
+1 MI
-8 YHPINRKQLGNI
+8 
-20 LLKMMT
+20 T
-26 KDNIKKLLAAL
+26 KDNIKKLLSVL
-37 HFQQNGDVFI
+37 HFEQEDDVFT
-47 KSYEGV
+47 KSYESVGL
-53 ACPLKVDVRNGHFH
+53 PLKVDVRNEHFH
-67 YKEIGVT
+67 YKEIGIT

-88 FVVFECVD
+88 FVVFECID

-120 KGGYADIWVRTYNSM
+120 KGGYADIWVRTHSSL
-135 SGDMATDKESL
+135 SGEMAADKESL

-152 RPDEFD
+152 KSDEFD

-183 LCLYTSDLDGKVA
+183 LCLYTSDFDGEKI
-196 KPVYYLINVQDNG
+196 KPTYYLINVQDN
-209 EKLKNNPDLPTY
+209 EELLKNNLQLSTY
-221 KDAMNN
+221 KDAKNN

-253 SYHIGKNKFSVK
+253 PYHIGKNKFSVK
-265 DLAPINND
+265 DLVPINND

-314 NPNDLHF
+314 NPDDLHF

-358 NDQIEKAFRWYKKD
+358 NEQIEKAFRWYKKD

-415 VLQMLQNIKLKS
+415 VLLMLQNIRLKS
-427 TAEEGKETETNQ
+427 AAEEGRNTETNQ

-480 SQSERIPSCIDYACG
+480 SQSEGLPSCIDYACG

-507 KEFVEKYRPDIDIH
+507 KEFVERYRPDIDIR

-551 TNIIYADALQPH
+551 TNIIYADSLQPNVALQP
-563 TALRPNNYDVLVANP
+563 NSYDVLVANP

-589 SDKDRAVF
+589 SDNDRAAF

-619 SAQLVR
+619 SAWLMH

-688 PAAEHYRNRVKT
+688 PAAEHYRNRVKI
-700 WFATSGNVEDIYQ
+700 WFAASDHAEDIYQ
-713 DEHLLQTY
+713 DECLLQAY
-721 CDHCGYG
+721 CDHCGYE
-728 LDDYRTF
+728 LEDYRTF
-735 LKDGIIG
+735 LKEGIIHK
-742 EALSDTEVFKAYR
+742 ALSETEVFTAYR

-768 VCDAAKDIR
+768 VCDVARDIR
-777 NRFRARSK
+777 NRFRTRSK
-785 TQTFRRQVDAQKKAE
+785 TQTFRRQTEAQKKAE
-800 KEKALYNFILS
+800 KEKALLNFIIS
-811 IEKEKV
+811 IEREKV
-817 YIFLLTFTVSTP
+817 YIFLLAFTVDTP

-837 KTAAIKKFLGYEWS
+837 TTAAIKKFLGYEWS

-868 SENDD
+868 SENED

-891 TPLFNPDN
+891 TPLFNPDD
-899 LYDSAKINTLIRQNF
+899 LCDPAKINTLIRQNF
-914 LGEEILVPDDL
+914 LGEDVVVPEDL
-925 SEVVSHARL
+925 SEIVSQARL
-934 VDLIDF
+934 VDMIDF
-940 KQTAFDKAIKS
+940 KRTAFDKAIKTSGNLREPIKEFAVDLNYKPIKIVAPITLDRIDFSEIVS
-951 SSTNIDFVHSK
+951 SEYITTDNMLQDFGGVEPYTGNSIQGNVVYYQVGDILMSNIRPYLKKIWISNRNGGCSSDVIVFRPTKGVSPSYIGCLLQRQKFIDFVMADIKGLKMPRGNKSNIERY
-962 WPLASLGSL
+962 L
-971 VSVPPQ
+971 VPIPSQ
-977 YGANVAAT
+977 
-985 EGNPLLDYRYIRITD
+985 EI
-1000 ITDSGELS
+1000 
-1008 DDWRTAEKVDE
+1008 
-1019 QYILTD
+1019 
-1025 NDLLFARSGATAG
+1025 
-1038 KPFLYREKF
+1038 
-1047 GKALFAGYLIRFR
+1047 
-1060 FTKKVM
+1060 
-1066 PEYVFQFCLAEEYR
+1066 
-1080 KWVLAHRGGTAQP
+1080 
-1093 NINAQQYSSFKLPLA
+1093 QQT
-1108 PINVQE
+1108 
-1114 KIVAEC
+1114 IVAEC
-1120 EVVDKEVEEA
+1120 EAVDKEVEEA
-1130 RKGILEEKEQIE
+1130 KGQIAKAKEQIE
-1142 HIVSGVNGIQKSL
+1142 HILSEVNDGIKPL
-1155 RVVAPFV
+1155 RAIAPFA
-1162 TGRIDFGRISAID
+1162 TNRIDFDKISASD

-1181 MLQNFEGIRPYD
+1181 MLQDFEGVRPYD
-1193 GEPQIGNVI
+1193 GEPLAGSVI

-1207 DILMSNIRPYLKKLW
+1207 DILMSNIRPYLKKIW
-1222 LADHDGGCNPDV
+1222 LADRDGGCSPDV
-1234 MVFRPASEV
+1234 MVFRPTAEV
-1243 MPEFVYYMIRNQAFI
+1243 MSEFVYYMIRRQTFI
-1258 DYVMSDVKGMKM
+1258 DYVMNDVKGMKM

-1280 YSIPVPQLSIQQ
+1280 YAIPVPQPEIQQ
-1292 QIVAEISV
+1292 QIVARIHIHE
-1300 HDAKIAEAKAII
+1300 AKIAEAKAVIDG
-1312 NNSAERKQTILDKY
+1312 SAERKQAILDKY
-1326 LK
+1326 LKNTI

>member
-1 MIRLVTV
+1 MI
-8 YHPINRKQLGNI
+8 
-20 LLKMMT
+20 T
-26 KDNIKKLLAAL
+26 KDNIKKLLSAL
-37 HFQQNGDVFI
+37 RFEQEDNVFT
-47 KSYEGV
+47 KLYEGV
-53 ACPLKVDVRNGHFH
+53 RTPLKVDIKNEHFY
-67 YKEIGVT
+67 YKEFGIT

-114 KLGHTQ
+114 KIGRTP
-120 KGGYADIWVRTYNSM
+120 KGGYADIWVRTFNGFSSEM
-135 SGDMATDKESL
+135 VADKESL

-183 LCLYTSDLDGKVA
+183 LCLYTSDLDGKET

-253 SYHIGKNKFSVK
+253 PYHIGKNKFSVK

-358 NDQIEKAFRWYKKD
+358 NEQIEKAFRWYKKD

-427 TAEEGKETETNQ
+427 TAEKGRKTETNQ

-470 VSSLPLEQIV
+470 VSSLPLEQMV

-563 TALRPNNYDVLVANP
+563 IALQPNSYDVLVANP

-589 SDKDRAVF
+589 SDSDRAVF

-674 NTVVLFLRRKETNT
+674 NTVVLFLKRKETNT

-700 WFATSGNVEDIYQ
+700 WFATGDNAEDIYQ
-713 DEHLLQTY
+713 DEHLLQAY

-742 EALSDTEVFKAYR
+742 KALSDTEVFKAYH

-768 VCDAAKDIR
+768 VCDPAKDIR

-785 TQTFRRQVDAQKKAE
+785 TQTFRRQADTQKKAE
-800 KEKALYNFILS
+800 KEKALRNFIIS

-862 HLSKSK
+862 HLTKSK

-891 TPLFNPDN
+891 TPLFNPDD
-899 LYDSAKINTLIRQNF
+899 LYDQEKINTLIRQNF
-914 LGEEILVPDDL
+914 LGEDVTIPEYL
-925 SEVVSHARL
+925 SEIVSQARL
-934 VDLIDF
+934 VDMIDF
-940 KQTAFDKAIKS
+940 KRTAFDKAIKTS
-951 SSTNIDFVHSK
+951 GNLREPVKEFGIDLNYKPIKQIAPITSDKIDFS
-962 WPLASLGSL
+962 
-971 VSVPPQ
+971 
-977 YGANVAAT
+977 
-985 EGNPLLDYRYIRITD
+985 
-1000 ITDSGELS
+1000 
-1008 DDWRTAEKVDE
+1008 
-1019 QYILTD
+1019 
-1025 NDLLFARSGATAG
+1025 
-1038 KPFLYREKF
+1038 
-1047 GKALFAGYLIRFR
+1047 
-1060 FTKKVM
+1060 
-1066 PEYVFQFCLAEEYR
+1066 
-1080 KWVLAHRGGTAQP
+1080 
-1093 NINAQQYSSFKLPLA
+1093 
-1108 PINVQE
+1108 
-1114 KIVAEC
+1114 KIVSSE
-1120 EVVDKEVEEA
+1120 
-1130 RKGILEEKEQIE
+1130 
-1142 HIVSGVNGIQKSL
+1142 
-1155 RVVAPFV
+1155 
-1162 TGRIDFGRISAID
+1162 

-1181 MLQNFEGIRPYD
+1181 MLQNFEGVESY
-1193 GEPQIGNVI
+1193 IGNPIRGNVSYYQI
-1202 EYKRG
+1202 G
-1207 DILMSNIRPYLKKLW
+1207 DILMSNIRPYLKKIW
-1222 LADHDGGCNPDV
+1222 ISDRNGGCNSDV
-1234 MVFRPASEV
+1234 IVFRPVKGVLPS
-1243 MPEFVYYMIRNQAFI
+1243 YIGCLLQRQKFI
-1258 DYVMSDVKGMKM
+1258 DFVMADIKGLKM

-1275 DNIIR
+1275 SNIER
-1280 YSIPVPQLSIQQ
+1280 YLIPIPPQKVQRT
-1292 QIVAEISV
+1292 IVAECEAVDKEVEDAKLQIFKAESKIKQVFSNATNNITKTLKLSDSHIFNISIGRRVVSNEIVQNGQYRVVSANVHDEFGRINHSVLDDFSVPSVLWGIDGDWMVNYIEKDILFAPTDHCGVIRILDETEILPKYLTYPLLKAGEQEGFSRANRASTERVRALTISV
-1300 HDAKIAEAKAII
+1300 PDIDTQKDVVAKILEYEAKIAEAQTII
-1312 NNSAERKQTILDKY
+1312 NGGAERKQAILDKY

>member
-1 MIRLVTV
+1 MI
-8 YHPINRKQLGNI
+8 
-20 LLKMMT
+20 T
-26 KDNIKKLLAAL
+26 KDNIKKLLSAL
-37 HFQQNGDVFI
+37 RFEQENDIFT
-47 KSYEGV
+47 KFYEGV
-53 ACPLKVDVRNGHFH
+53 ERPLKVDVRKEFFY
-67 YKEIGVT
+67 YKEIGIT
-74 VGRETTSNFSEPEN
+74 VGRETTSNFAEPEN

-120 KGGYADIWVRTYNSM
+120 KGGYADIWVRTY
-135 SGDMATDKESL
+135 SGLSGEMVADKESL

-152 RPDEFD
+152 KPDEFD

-170 LFSYFQQEQATKF
+170 LFSYFQQEQSTKF
-183 LCLYTSDLDGKVA
+183 LCLYTSDLDGKETR
-196 KPVYYLINVQDNG
+196 PVYYLINVQDN
-209 EKLKNNPDLPTY
+209 EENLKNNPELLAY
-221 KDAMNN
+221 RDAKNN

-253 SYHIGKNKFSVK
+253 PYHIGKNKFSVK
-265 DLAPINND
+265 DLYPISND

-314 NPNDLHF
+314 NPDDLHF

-358 NDQIEKAFRWYKKD
+358 NEQIEKAFRWYKKD
-372 PDATMKTVMEYFR
+372 PDATMKTIMEYFR

-415 VLQMLQNIKLKS
+415 VLLMLQDIKLKS
-427 TAEEGKETETNQ
+427 TAEEGRDTETNQ

-480 SQSERIPSCIDYACG
+480 SQSEGIPSCIDYACG

-507 KEFVEKYRPDIDIH
+507 KEFVEKYRSDINIR

-551 TNIIYADALQPH
+551 TNIIYADALQPNA
-563 TALRPNNYDVLVANP
+563 ALQPNSYDVLVANP

-589 SDKDRAVF
+589 SDNDRAAF
-597 SLFNNNI
+597 SLFDSKI

-619 SAQLVR
+619 SAQLMR
-625 AGGVAGIVLPVSV
+625 AGGVAGIVLPISV

-653 ENFDIVSLAEFGSG
+653 ENFDIVSLTEFGSG

-700 WFATSGNVEDIYQ
+700 WFAASDHAEDIYQ
-713 DEHLLQTY
+713 DEYLLQAY
-721 CDHCGYG
+721 CDHCGYE
-728 LDDYRTF
+728 LEDYRTF
-735 LKDGIIG
+735 LKDGVIHK
-742 EALSDTEVFKAYR
+742 ALSETEVFTAYR
-755 ESFDST
+755 VSFGST

-768 VCDAAKDIR
+768 VCDVARDIR
-777 NRFRARSK
+777 NRFRTRSK
-785 TQTFRRQVDAQKKAE
+785 TQTFRRQTEAQKKAE
-800 KEKALYNFILS
+800 KEKALLNFIIS
-811 IEKEKV
+811 IEREKV
-817 YIFLLTFTVSTP
+817 YIFLLAFTVDTP

-837 KTAAIKKFLGYEWS
+837 TTAAIKKFLGYEWS
-851 DSKGNEGIEYL
+851 DSKGSEGIEYL

-868 SENDD
+868 SENED

-891 TPLFNPDN
+891 TPLFNPDD
-899 LYDSAKINTLIRQNF
+899 LCDPAKINTLIRQNF
-914 LGEEILVPDDL
+914 LGEDVMVPEDL
-925 SEVVSHARL
+925 SEIVSQARL
-934 VDLIDF
+934 VNMIDF
-940 KQTAFDKAIKS
+940 KRTAFDKAIKTS
-951 SSTNIDFVHSK
+951 AFTNVDFVHSK

-971 VSVPPQ
+971 VSTPPQ

-985 EGNPLLDYRYIRITD
+985 EGNPSSDYRYIRITD
-1000 ITDSGELS
+1000 ITETGELNN
-1008 DDWRTAEKVDE
+1008 DWKTAERVDE
-1019 QYILTD
+1019 QYILAD
-1025 NDLLFARSGATAG
+1025 KDLLFARSGATAG

-1047 GKALFAGYLIRFR
+1047 GRALFAGYLIRFR
-1060 FTKKVM
+1060 FTEKIM

-1093 NINAQQYSSFKLPLA
+1093 NINAQQYASFKLPL
-1108 PINVQE
+1108 PPTDVQG
-1114 KIVAEC
+1114 KVVIEC
-1120 EVVDKEVEEA
+1120 EAVDKEVEEA
-1130 RKGILEEKEQIE
+1130 RKQIREAKERIGQTFLKSTKKASKALRLSDS
-1142 HIVSGVNGIQKSL
+1142 HIFSL
-1155 RVVAPFV
+1155 SIGRRVVSNEIVQDGKYQVISANV
-1162 TGRIDFGRISAID
+1162 HDEFGRINSSVLEDFSVPSVLWGID
-1175 YITTDN
+1175 GDWMVNYIEKNLPFAPTDHC
-1181 MLQNFEGIRPYD
+1181 G
-1193 GEPQIGNVI
+1193 
-1202 EYKRG
+1202 
-1207 DILMSNIRPYLKKLW
+1207 
-1222 LADHDGGCNPDV
+1222 
-1234 MVFRPASEV
+1234 
-1243 MPEFVYYMIRNQAFI
+1243 
-1258 DYVMSDVKGMKM
+1258 
-1270 PRGNK
+1270 
-1275 DNIIR
+1275 IIR
-1280 YSIPVPQLSIQQ
+1280 VLDETEILPKYLTYPLLKAGEQERFSRANRASTERVRALTITVPDI
-1292 QIVAEISV
+1292 
-1300 HDAKIAEAKAII
+1300 DTII
-1312 NNSAERKQTILDKY
+1312 DGSTERKQAILDKY
-1326 LK
+1326 LKLEIR

>member
-53 ACPLKVDVRNGHFH
+53 ACPLKVDVRNEHFH

-96 RLLSM
+96 RLLSI
-101 GYKPEHIELEPAW
+101 GYKPEHIELEPVW

-120 KGGYADIWVRTYNSM
+120 KGGYADIWVRTHNSM

-253 SYHIGKNKFSVK
+253 PYHIGKNKFSVK

-563 TALRPNNYDVLVANP
+563 AALRPNSYDVLVANP

-589 SDKDRAVF
+589 SDSDRAVF

-700 WFATSGNVEDIYQ
+700 WFATNGNAEDIYQ
-713 DEHLLQTY
+713 DEYLLQTY

-800 KEKALYNFILS
+800 KEKALRNFIIS

-899 LYDSAKINTLIRQNF
+899 LYDQEKINTLIRQNF
-914 LGEEILVPDDL
+914 LGEDVTISEYL
-925 SEVVSHARL
+925 SEFVSQARL
-934 VDLIDF
+934 VDIIDF
-940 KQTAFDKAIKS
+940 FKTSFSKGFKTSKINHKPKGKFDYTRLENILAEIEEANIKVQENEIMQS
-951 SSTNIDFVHSK
+951 GNTPVITQEKDNLISGYVNSTNCIKNHPVIVFGDHSCTFKYVDFDFVR
-962 WPLASLGSL
+962 
-971 VSVPPQ
+971 
-977 YGANVAAT
+977 GADGTQLIQSNTPKIHLKYLYHFLSNSRIENA
-985 EGNPLLDYRYIRITD
+985 ERYERHFKYLKDMWIPMAD
-1000 ITDSGELS
+1000 
-1008 DDWRTAEKVDE
+1008 EKTQD
-1019 QYILTD
+1019 
-1025 NDLLFARSGATAG
+1025 
-1038 KPFLYREKF
+1038 
-1047 GKALFAGYLIRFR
+1047 YLI
-1060 FTKKVM
+1060 K
-1066 PEYVFQFCLAEEYR
+1066 
-1080 KWVLAHRGGTAQP
+1080 
-1093 NINAQQYSSFKLPLA
+1093 
-1108 PINVQE
+1108 
-1114 KIVAEC
+1114 EC
-1120 EVVDKEVEEA
+1120 EAVDKETEEA
-1130 RKGILEEKEQIE
+1130 KKQIFKAKEEIDNIISK
-1142 HIVSGVNGIQKSL
+1142 VNGISKSL

-1162 TGRIDFGRISAID
+1162 TGRIDFGKISASD

-1193 GEPQIGNVI
+1193 GEPQTGNVI

-1222 LADHDGGCNPDV
+1222 LADRDGGCNPDV
-1234 MVFRPASEV
+1234 MVFRPTSDV
-1243 MPEFVYYMIRNQAFI
+1243 MPEFVYYMIRNQVFI

-1292 QIVAEISV
+1292 QIVAEIYV

-1312 NNSAERKQTILDKY
+1312 NNSAERKQAILDKY

>member
-1 MIRLVTV
+1 MI
-8 YHPINRKQLGNI
+8 
-20 LLKMMT
+20 T
-26 KDNIKKLLAAL
+26 KDNIKNLLSVL
-37 HFQQNGDVFI
+37 RFEQNGDMFI

-53 ACPLKVDVRNGHFH
+53 GIPLKVDVRNEHFH
-67 YKEIGVT
+67 YSAMGIT

-88 FVVFECVD
+88 FVVFECID

-120 KGGYADIWVRTYNSM
+120 KGGYADIWVRTY
-135 SGDMATDKESL
+135 SGLSGEMAVDKESL

-152 RPDEFD
+152 KPDEFE

-183 LCLYTSDLDGKVA
+183 LCLYTSDFDGKETRPA
-196 KPVYYLINVQDNG
+196 YYLINVQDN
-209 EKLKNNPDLPTY
+209 EEQLKNTPELLAY
-221 KDAMNN
+221 KDAKNN

-253 SYHIGKNKFSVK
+253 PYHIGKNKFSVK
-265 DLAPINND
+265 DLAPISNE

-314 NPNDLHF
+314 NPDDLHF

-358 NDQIEKAFRWYKKD
+358 NEQIEKAFRWYKKD

-415 VLQMLQNIKLKS
+415 VLLMLQNIKLKS
-427 TAEEGKETETNQ
+427 TAEEGRNTETNQ

-480 SQSERIPSCIDYACG
+480 SQTERIPSCIDYACG

-551 TNIIYADALQPH
+551 TNIIYADALQPNA
-563 TALRPNNYDVLVANP
+563 ALQRGSYDVLVANP

-589 SDKDRAVF
+589 SDNDRAVF
-597 SLFNNNI
+597 SLFDKNI
-604 NTAKNNAIETFFMER
+604 NTAKNNAVETFFMER
-619 SAQLVR
+619 SVWLMR

-688 PAAEHYRNRVKT
+688 PAAEHYRNRVNT
-700 WFATSGNVEDIYQ
+700 WFAASDPAEDIYQ
-713 DEHLLQTY
+713 DEHLLQAY
-721 CDHCGYG
+721 CDHCGYE
-728 LDDYRTF
+728 LEDYRTF
-735 LKDGIIG
+735 LKDRIIND
-742 EALSDTEVFKAYR
+742 ALAETEVFQTYR
-755 ESFDST
+755 DSFDST

-785 TQTFRRQVDAQKKAE
+785 TQVFRRQTETQRKLE
-800 KEKALYNFILS
+800 KEKALLNFIIS
-811 IEKEKV
+811 IEREKV
-817 YIFLLTFTVSTP
+817 YIFLLAFAVDAS

-837 KTAAIKKFLGYEWS
+837 TTTAIKKFLGYEWS

-862 HLSKSK
+862 HLTKSK
-868 SENDD
+868 SENED

-883 IRGINGIR
+883 IRGINGIH
-891 TPLFNPDN
+891 TPLFNPDD
-899 LYDSAKINTLIRQNF
+899 LCDPAKINTLIRQNF
-914 LGEEILVPDDL
+914 MGEDVVVPEDL
-925 SEVVSHARL
+925 SEVVSQARL
-934 VDLIDF
+934 VNMIDF
-940 KQTAFDKAIKS
+940 KRTAFDKAIKTS
-951 SSTNIDFVHSK
+951 VALQINIESK
-962 WPLASLGSL
+962 YGTIPLKKFCTEINPSKDEFHDIDGKTLASFVEMSSLGLGVIDNKVDRPLSEMYSGSYTNFRENDVL
-971 VSVPPQ
+971 IAKITPCMENGKCALAENLTNQIGFGSTEFHVIRAANKEQAKYILEFVNREYIRKVAASNMTGASGHRRVPQ
-977 YGANVAAT
+977 YFYEQMPIPDA
-985 EGNPLLDYRYIRITD
+985 PQDIIR
-1000 ITDSGELS
+1000 
-1008 DDWRTAEKVDE
+1008 
-1019 QYILTD
+1019 
-1025 NDLLFARSGATAG
+1025 
-1038 KPFLYREKF
+1038 
-1047 GKALFAGYLIRFR
+1047 
-1060 FTKKVM
+1060 
-1066 PEYVFQFCLAEEYR
+1066 
-1080 KWVLAHRGGTAQP
+1080 
-1093 NINAQQYSSFKLPLA
+1093 
-1108 PINVQE
+1108 
-1114 KIVAEC
+1114 KIVNEC
-1120 EVVDKEVEEA
+1120 EAVDKEVEVA
-1130 RKGILEEKEQIE
+1130 RKQVAKAKEQTEQVFLEATKNASKILRFSDSR
-1142 HIVSGVNGIQKSL
+1142 IFSL
-1155 RVVAPFV
+1155 SIGRRVVSNEIV
-1162 TGRIDFGRISAID
+1162 QDGRYKVVSANVHDEFGRINHSILDDFSVPSVLWGID
-1175 YITTDN
+1175 GDWMVNYIEKDLPFAPTDHC
-1181 MLQNFEGIRPYD
+1181 GVIRVLDETEILPKYLTYPLLKA
-1193 GEPQIGNVI
+1193 GEQERFSRANRASTERVRALTITV
-1202 EYKRG
+1202 
-1207 DILMSNIRPYLKKLW
+1207 
-1222 LADHDGGCNPDV
+1222 PD
-1234 MVFRPASEV
+1234 MDTQKEV
-1243 MPEFVYYMIRNQAFI
+1243 
-1258 DYVMSDVKGMKM
+1258 
-1270 PRGNK
+1270 
-1275 DNIIR
+1275 
-1280 YSIPVPQLSIQQ
+1280 
-1292 QIVAEISV
+1292 VAKVLDCEI
-1300 HDAKIAEAKAII
+1300 KIKEAQAII
-1312 NNSAERKQTILDKY
+1312 DNSAQRKQSILDKY
-1326 LK
+1326 LKDNI

>member
-1 MIRLVTV
+1 MI
-8 YHPINRKQLGNI
+8 
-20 LLKMMT
+20 T
-26 KDNIKKLLAAL
+26 KDNIKKLLTTVL
-37 HFQQNGDVFI
+37 HFEQEGNI
-47 KSYEGV
+47 YTKSYNGV
-53 ACPLKVDVRNGHFH
+53 AFPLKVDVRNEHFH
-67 YKEIGVT
+67 YDEIGIT
-74 VGRETTSNFSEPEN
+74 VGRETTSNFSDPEN
-88 FVVFECVD
+88 FIVFECID
-96 RLLSM
+96 RLLTM
-101 GYKPEHIELEPAW
+101 GYKPEHIEIEPVW
-114 KLGHTQ
+114 KLGRTQ
-120 KGGYADIWVRTYNSM
+120 KGGYADIWVRTHSSL
-135 SGDMATDKESL
+135 SGEMAADKESL

-183 LCLYTSDLDGKVA
+183 LCLYTSDLDGEETR
-196 KPVYYLINVQDNG
+196 PVYYLINVQDN
-209 EKLKNNPDLPTY
+209 EELLKNNSELPTY
-221 KDAMNN
+221 KDAKNN

-236 TYQCDAATRGLF
+236 TYQCDASTRGLF

-253 SYHIGKNKFSVK
+253 PYHIGKNKFSVK
-265 DLAPINND
+265 DLDPISND

-314 NPNDLHF
+314 NPDDLHF

-358 NDQIEKAFRWYKKD
+358 NEQIEKAFRWYKKD

-415 VLQMLQNIKLKS
+415 VLLMLQNIKLKS
-427 TAEEGKETETNQ
+427 TAEDGRDTETNQ

-563 TALRPNNYDVLVANP
+563 AALQPNSYDVLIANP

-589 SDKDRAVF
+589 NDNERAAF
-597 SLFNNNI
+597 SLFDNNI

-619 SAQLVR
+619 SAQLMR

-653 ENFDIVSLAEFGSG
+653 ENFDIVSLAEFGGG

-688 PAAEHYRNRVKT
+688 PAAEHYRNSVKT
-700 WFATSGNVEDIYQ
+700 WFAASDNAEDIYQ
-713 DEHLLQTY
+713 DEHLLQAY
-721 CDHCGYG
+721 CNHCGYG
-728 LDDYRTF
+728 LDDYRSF
-735 LKDGIIG
+735 LKDGIVS
-742 EALSDTEVFKAYR
+742 EALSETEIFKSYY

-761 DRNAMKG
+761 DHNAMKG
-768 VCDAAKDIR
+768 ACDAAKDIR
-777 NRFRARSK
+777 NRFRTRRK
-785 TQTFRRQVDAQKKAE
+785 TQIFRRQTDVQKNAE
-800 KEKALYNFILS
+800 KEKALCNFIIS
-811 IEKEKV
+811 IEREKV
-817 YIFLLTFTVSTP
+817 YIFLLAYTVNTP
-829 VLIVKSPT
+829 VLVVKSPT
-837 KTAAIKKFLGYEWS
+837 TTAAIKKFLGYEWS

-873 EGDDDDTVQQ
+873 ESDDDDTVQQ
-883 IRGINGIR
+883 IRGINGIC

-899 LYDSAKINTLIRQNF
+899 LCDPAKINTLIRQNF
-914 LGEEILVPDDL
+914 LGVDVVVPENL
-925 SEVVSHARL
+925 SEVVSQARL
-934 VDLIDF
+934 VDMIDF
-940 KQTAFDKAIKS
+940 KRTAFDKAIKTNVALQINFES
-951 SSTNIDFVHSK
+951 RYATIPLKKFVIEINPSRDEFHNIDGQT
-962 WPLASLGSL
+962 LASFVEMSSLGFGTINDKVDRPLSEISSGGYTNFRENDIL
-971 VSVPPQ
+971 VAKITPYMENGKCALAENLTNKIGFGSTEFHVIRAANKENAKYVLEYINRESIRKVAASNMTGASGHRRVPQ
-977 YGANVAAT
+977 YFYEQMPIPNAPQDVIKRIVDECEAVDNAVKQARQRIQKTDIEIEQIFLKAARNVTKELRLSDSRIFNLSIGKRVISNDIVKDGQYKVVSANVH
-985 EGNPLLDYRYIRITD
+985 
-1000 ITDSGELS
+1000 
-1008 DDWRTAEKVDE
+1008 DE
-1019 QYILTD
+1019 
-1025 NDLLFARSGATAG
+1025 
-1038 KPFLYREKF
+1038 
-1047 GKALFAGYLIRFR
+1047 
-1060 FTKKVM
+1060 
-1066 PEYVFQFCLAEEYR
+1066 
-1080 KWVLAHRGGTAQP
+1080 
-1093 NINAQQYSSFKLPLA
+1093 
-1108 PINVQE
+1108 
-1114 KIVAEC
+1114 
-1120 EVVDKEVEEA
+1120 
-1130 RKGILEEKEQIE
+1130 
-1142 HIVSGVNGIQKSL
+1142 
-1155 RVVAPFV
+1155 
-1162 TGRIDFGRISAID
+1162 FGRINHSALNDFSVPSVLWGID
-1175 YITTDN
+1175 GNWMVSYIEKDILFAPTDHC
-1181 MLQNFEGIRPYD
+1181 GVIRILDETEILPKYLTYPLLKA
-1193 GEPQIGNVI
+1193 GEQERFSRANRASTERVRALTITVPDISTQKEVVAKVI
-1202 EYKRG
+1202 E
-1207 DILMSNIRPYLKKLW
+1207 
-1222 LADHDGGCNPDV
+1222 C
-1234 MVFRPASEV
+1234 E
-1243 MPEFVYYMIRNQAFI
+1243 E
-1258 DYVMSDVKGMKM
+1258 
-1270 PRGNK
+1270 
-1275 DNIIR
+1275 
-1280 YSIPVPQLSIQQ
+1280 
-1292 QIVAEISV
+1292 
-1300 HDAKIAEAKAII
+1300 KIAAAKGII
-1312 NNSAERKQTILDKY
+1312 NSSAGRKQAILNKY

>member
-1 MIRLVTV
+1 MI
-8 YHPINRKQLGNI
+8 
-20 LLKMMT
+20 T
-26 KDNIKKLLAAL
+26 KDNIKRLLSIL
-37 HFQQNGDVFI
+37 CFEQDGDVFI
-47 KSYEGV
+47 KSYENV
-53 ACPLKVDVRNGHFH
+53 SVPLKVDVRNERFYYEEVG
-67 YKEIGVT
+67 IT
-74 VGRETTSNFSEPEN
+74 VGRETTSNFSGPEN
-88 FVVFECVD
+88 FVVFECID

-120 KGGYADIWVRTYNSM
+120 KGGYADIWVRTHRSL
-135 SGDMATDKESL
+135 SGEMATDKESL

-152 RPDEFD
+152 KPDEFD
-158 GAWRDTLEDGAQ
+158 GAWKDTLEDGAQ

-183 LCLYTSDLDGKVA
+183 LCLYTSDLDGEKV
-196 KPVYYLINVQDNG
+196 KPEYYLINVQDN
-209 EKLKNNPDLPTY
+209 EELLINNSSKLLTY
-221 KDAMNN
+221 KDAKNN

-253 SYHIGKNKFSVK
+253 PYHIGKNKFSVK
-265 DLAPINND
+265 DLYPISNE

-314 NPNDLHF
+314 NPDDLHF

-358 NDQIEKAFRWYKKD
+358 NEQIEKAFRWYKKD

-415 VLQMLQNIKLKS
+415 VLLMLQNIKLKS
-427 TAEEGKETETNQ
+427 TTEEGKNTETNQ

-480 SQSERIPSCIDYACG
+480 SQSKSIPSCIDYACG

-507 KEFVEKYRPDIDIH
+507 KEFVEKHRPDIDIH

-563 TALRPNNYDVLVANP
+563 AALQPNSYDVLVANP

-589 SDKDRAVF
+589 SDSDRAMF
-597 SLFNNNI
+597 SLFDKHI

-619 SAQLVR
+619 SAQLMR

-638 LNKGGIYARAREIIL
+638 LNKGSIYARAREIIL

-688 PAAEHYRNRVKT
+688 PAAEHYRNRVKS
-700 WFATSGNVEDIYQ
+700 WFDTNDNAEDIYQ
-713 DEHLLQTY
+713 DEHLLQAY
-721 CDHCGYG
+721 CDHCGYS
-728 LDDYRTF
+728 LDDYRIF
-735 LKDGIIG
+735 LKDGTIN
-742 EALSDTEVFKAYR
+742 EALSKTEVFQAYH

-768 VCDAAKDIR
+768 VCDAAKEIR
-777 NRFRARSK
+777 NRFRSRSK
-785 TQTFRRQVDAQKKAE
+785 TQTFRLQTDAQRKVE
-800 KEKALYNFILS
+800 KEKALRDFIIS
-811 IEKEKV
+811 IEREKV
-817 YIFLLTFTVSTP
+817 YIFLLAFTVDVP

-837 KTAAIKKFLGYEWS
+837 TTTTIKKFLGYEWS

-862 HLSKSK
+862 HLTKSK

-873 EGDDDDTVQQ
+873 EEEDDDTVQQ

-891 TPLFNPDN
+891 TPLFNPDD
-899 LYDSAKINTLIRQNF
+899 LYDPEKINTLIRKNF
-914 LGEEILVPDDL
+914 LNEDVVVPNDL
-925 SEVVSHARL
+925 SGVVSQARL
-934 VDLIDF
+934 VDMIDF
-940 KQTAFDKAIKS
+940 KRTAFDKAIKTS
-951 SSTNIDFVHSK
+951 AFTNIDFVQSK

-985 EGNPLLDYRYIRITD
+985 EGNPQSDYRYIRITD
-1000 ITDSGELS
+1000 ITDSGELNN
-1008 DDWRTAEKVDE
+1008 DWKTAERVDE
-1019 QYILTD
+1019 QYILSD
-1025 NDLLFARSGATAG
+1025 KDLLFARSGATAG
-1038 KPFLYREKF
+1038 KPFLYREKI

-1080 KWVLAHRGGTAQP
+1080 KWVLAHRGGTARP
-1093 NINAQQYSSFKLPLA
+1093 NINAQQYSSFKLPL
-1108 PINVQE
+1108 PPVDIQE
-1114 KIVAEC
+1114 KIVVEC
-1120 EVVDKEVEEA
+1120 EVVDKEVEDA
-1130 RKGILEEKEQIE
+1130 REQIYKAKEHIE
-1142 HIVSGVNGIQKSL
+1142 HILSGVNGEIKTL
-1155 RVVAPFV
+1155 RMIAPLV
-1162 TGRIDFGRISAID
+1162 TDRIHFDMISTSN

-1181 MLQNFEGIRPYD
+1181 MLQDFEGIRQYD
-1193 GEPQIGNVI
+1193 GEPQAGSVT

-1207 DILMSNIRPYLKKLW
+1207 DILMSNIRPYLKKIW
-1222 LADHDGGCNPDV
+1222 LADRDGGCNPDV
-1234 MVFRPASEV
+1234 MVFRPTSEV
-1243 MPEFVYYMIRNQAFI
+1243 LPEFVYYMLSRQIFI
-1258 DYVMSDVKGMKM
+1258 SYVMSDVKGMKM

-1280 YSIPVPQLSIQQ
+1280 YTIPVPLLKVQQ
-1292 QIVAEISV
+1292 QIIEEISTY
-1300 HDAKIAEAKAII
+1300 KTKMAEAKVII
-1312 NNSAERKQTILDKY
+1312 NDSAKRKQAILDKY

>member
-1 MIRLVTV
+1 MI
-8 YHPINRKQLGNI
+8 
-20 LLKMMT
+20 T
-26 KDNIKKLLAAL
+26 KDNINKLLSVL
-37 HFQQNGDVFI
+37 GFSTEDSKI
-47 KSYEGV
+47 YSKTYEQAGITLSV
-53 ACPLKVDVRNGHFH
+53 NIPNEHFH
-67 YKEIGVT
+67 YTEAGIT

-88 FVVFECVD
+88 FVVFECID
-96 RLLSM
+96 RLLTI

-120 KGGYADIWVRTYNSM
+120 KGGYADIWVRTHNSL
-135 SGDMATDKESL
+135 SGEMATDKESL

-152 RPDEFD
+152 KPDEFD

-170 LFSYFQQEQATKF
+170 LFSYFQQEQSTKF
-183 LCLYTSDLDGKVA
+183 LCLYTSDLDREKA
-196 KPVYYLINVQDNG
+196 RPMYYLINVQDN
-209 EKLKNNPDLPTY
+209 EELLRNNSGLLTY
-221 KDAMNN
+221 KEATNN

-253 SYHIGKNKFSVK
+253 PYHIGKNKFSVR
-265 DLAPINND
+265 DLVPINND

-280 EFATILRRHNVGAKE
+280 EFATILRQHNVGAKE

-314 NPNDLHF
+314 NPDDLHF

-339 RLYRDGMEK
+339 RLYRDGMER

-358 NDQIEKAFRWYKKD
+358 NEQIEKAFRWYKND

-408 NAKILRE
+408 NARILRK
-415 VLQMLQNIKLKS
+415 VLLMLQNIKLKS
-427 TAEEGKETETNQ
+427 TTENGQDTETNQ

-470 VSSLPLEQIV
+470 VSSLPLEQLI
-480 SQSERIPSCIDYACG
+480 SKSERIPTCIDYACG

-507 KEFVEKYRPDIDIH
+507 KEFVNKHRPEIDIH
-521 EYYKHITGI
+521 EYYKHITGV

-551 TNIIYADALQPH
+551 TNIVYADALQPH
-563 TALRPNNYDVLVANP
+563 AALQPNSYDVLVANP

-589 SDKDRAVF
+589 SENDRAVF
-597 SLFNNNI
+597 SLFNKDINI
-604 NTAKNNAIETFFMER
+604 AKNKAIETFFMER
-619 SAQLVR
+619 SAWLMR
-625 AGGVAGIVLPVSV
+625 PGGVAGIVLPISV

-688 PAAEHYRNRVKT
+688 PAAEHYRIRVKT
-700 WFATSGNVEDIYQ
+700 WFSTGDNADDIYQ
-713 DEHLLQTY
+713 DAHLLQAY
-721 CDHCGYG
+721 CDHCGYS
-728 LDDYRTF
+728 LDDYRIF
-735 LKDGIIG
+735 LKDGVIN
-742 EALSDTEVFKAYR
+742 ETLAETEVFKAYC

-768 VCDAAKDIR
+768 VCDEAKEIR
-777 NRFRARSK
+777 NRFRAKSK
-785 TQTFRRQVDAQKKAE
+785 TLAFKRLSAELKDAERKKV
-800 KEKALYNFILS
+800 LHNFITS
-811 IEKEKV
+811 IEREKV
-817 YIFLLTFTVSTP
+817 YVFLLAYSVSAP

-837 KTAAIKKFLGYEWS
+837 TNASIKKFLGYEWS

-891 TPLFNPDN
+891 TPLFNPNDLN
-899 LYDSAKINTLIRQNF
+899 DPEKINTLIRQNF
-914 LGEEILVPDDL
+914 MGEDVVVSEDL
-925 SEVVSHARL
+925 SELVSQARL
-934 VDLIDF
+934 VDMMDF
-940 KQTAFDKAIKS
+940 KRTAFDMAIKTS
-951 SSTNIDFVHSK
+951 V
-962 WPLASLGSL
+962 SLREPVKEFGDSL
-971 VSVPPQ
+971 NYEPIK
-977 YGANVAAT
+977 
-985 EGNPLLDYRYIRITD
+985 EI
-1000 ITDSGELS
+1000 
-1008 DDWRTAEKVDE
+1008 
-1019 QYILTD
+1019 
-1025 NDLLFARSGATAG
+1025 
-1038 KPFLYREKF
+1038 
-1047 GKALFAGYLIRFR
+1047 
-1060 FTKKVM
+1060 
-1066 PEYVFQFCLAEEYR
+1066 
-1080 KWVLAHRGGTAQP
+1080 
-1093 NINAQQYSSFKLPLA
+1093 A
-1108 PINVQE
+1108 PIT
-1114 KIVAEC
+1114 I
-1120 EVVDKEVEEA
+1120 D
-1130 RKGILEEKEQIE
+1130 
-1142 HIVSGVNGIQKSL
+1142 
-1155 RVVAPFV
+1155 
-1162 TGRIDFGRISAID
+1162 RIDFSEIVSSE

-1181 MLQNFEGIRPYD
+1181 MLQNFGGVVSYTGNPIQGNVCKYQIGDVLMSNIRPYLRKIWISNRNGGCSSDVIVFRPAKNVLPSYIGCILQRQNFVDYVMSDIKGLKMPRGNKSNIERYLIPIPSKKIQQAIVEECDTIDKEVEEARLQVVKAKEHVEQIVSKVEGEAKTLQTISPFVTDRKDFGSITASNYITTDNMLQDFEGIRPYE
-1193 GEPQIGNVI
+1193 GEPQAGNVT

-1207 DILMSNIRPYLKKLW
+1207 DILMSNIRPYLRKLW
-1222 LADHDGGCNPDV
+1222 LADHNGGCNPDV
-1234 MVFRPASEV
+1234 MVFRPTAEV
-1243 MPEFVYYMIRNQAFI
+1243 IPEFVYYMLRRQVFI
-1258 DYVMSDVKGMKM
+1258 DYVMNDVKGMKM

-1280 YSIPVPQLSIQQ
+1280 YAIPVPHPSIQQ
-1292 QIVAEISV
+1292 QIVEEISV
-1300 HDAKIAEAKAII
+1300 HEAKIAEAQAVI
-1312 NNSAERKQTILDKY
+1312 NSSAERKQAILDKY
-1326 LK
+1326 LKDNK

>member
-1 MIRLVTV
+1 MI
-8 YHPINRKQLGNI
+8 
-20 LLKMMT
+20 T
-26 KDNIKKLLAAL
+26 KDDIKALLAAL
-37 HFQQNGDVFI
+37 HFERDGDIFTKTYDTAV
-47 KSYEGV
+47 S
-53 ACPLKVDVRNGHFH
+53 PLKVDVRNGHFH
-67 YKEIGVT
+67 YDEIGIT

-88 FVVFECVD
+88 FVVFECID

-120 KGGYADIWVRTYNSM
+120 KGGYADIWVRTRHILSE
-135 SGDMATDKESL
+135 DTDKDSL

-152 RPDEFD
+152 KPDEFD
-158 GAWRDTLEDGAQ
+158 AAWRDTLEDGAQ

-183 LCLYTSDLDGKVA
+183 LCLYTSDFAGGKVR
-196 KPVYYLINVQDNG
+196 PEYYLINVQDN
-209 EKLKNNPDLPTY
+209 EELLKNNSNLPTY
-221 KDAMNN
+221 KDAKNN
-227 KQLFRVWHD
+227 KQLYRVWHD

-248 EDDIQ
+248 EPDIQ
-253 SYHIGKNKFSVK
+253 PYHIGKNKFSVR
-265 DLAPINND
+265 DLEAIGNE

-314 NPNDLHF
+314 NPDDLHF

-358 NDQIEKAFRWYKKD
+358 NEQIEKAFRWYKKD

-408 NAKILRE
+408 NARILRE
-415 VLQMLQNIKLKS
+415 VLLMLQNIRLKS
-427 TAEEGKETETNQ
+427 TSEKGRDTETNQ

-470 VSSLPLEQIV
+470 VSSLPLEQII
-480 SQSERIPSCIDYACG
+480 SQNERIPSCIDYACG

-507 KEFVEKYRPDIDIH
+507 KEFVEKYRPDADIH
-521 EYYKHITGI
+521 AYYKHITGV

-563 TALRPNNYDVLVANP
+563 ASLQPNGFDVLVANP

-589 SDKDRAVF
+589 GETDRTRF
-597 SLFNNNI
+597 SLFDNTI
-604 NTAKNNAIETFFMER
+604 NTARNNAIETFFMER
-619 SAQLVR
+619 SAQLMR

-653 ENFDIVSLAEFGSG
+653 ENFDIVGLVEFGSG

-688 PAAEHYRNRVKT
+688 PSAEHYRNRVNT
-700 WFATSGNVEDIYQ
+700 WFAPGDNAEDIYQ
-713 DEHLLQTY
+713 DAHLLQAY
-721 CDHCGYG
+721 CDYCGYG
-728 LDDYRTF
+728 LEDYRTF
-735 LKDGIIG
+735 LKDGAVSD
-742 EALSDTEVFKAYR
+742 ALAETEVFKSYR
-755 ESFDST
+755 EAFGST

-768 VCDAAKDIR
+768 VCDAAKDVR

-785 TQTFRRQVDAQKKAE
+785 SQLFRRLPEAHKKAE
-800 KEKALYNFILS
+800 QEKALHNFIVA
-811 IEKEKV
+811 IEREKV
-817 YIFLLTFTVSTP
+817 YVFLLAFTLETP
-829 VLIVKSPT
+829 VLVVKSPT

-862 HLSKSK
+862 HLSRAKSD
-868 SENDD
+868 SDD
-873 EGDDDDTVQQ
+873 ESDDDDTVQQ
-883 IRGINGIR
+883 IRGINGIC

-899 LYDSAKINTLIRQNF
+899 LSDPAKINTLVRDNF
-914 LGEEILVPDDL
+914 LGKEVVIPEDL
-925 SEVVSHARL
+925 SEFVSQARL
-934 VDLIDF
+934 VDMIDF
-940 KQTAFDKAIKS
+940 KRTAFDLGIKTS
-951 SSTNIDFVHSK
+951 GRLYD
-962 WPLASLGSL
+962 
-971 VSVPPQ
+971 SVK
-977 YGANVAAT
+977 
-985 EGNPLLDYRYIRITD
+985 EFRLDLNYEPIKTI
-1000 ITDSGELS
+1000 
-1008 DDWRTAEKVDE
+1008 
-1019 QYILTD
+1019 
-1025 NDLLFARSGATAG
+1025 
-1038 KPFLYREKF
+1038 
-1047 GKALFAGYLIRFR
+1047 
-1060 FTKKVM
+1060 
-1066 PEYVFQFCLAEEYR
+1066 
-1080 KWVLAHRGGTAQP
+1080 
-1093 NINAQQYSSFKLPLA
+1093 A
-1108 PINVQE
+1108 PITS
-1114 KIVAEC
+1114 
-1120 EVVDKEVEEA
+1120 D
-1130 RKGILEEKEQIE
+1130 
-1142 HIVSGVNGIQKSL
+1142 
-1155 RVVAPFV
+1155 
-1162 TGRIDFGRISAID
+1162 RIDFSEIVKSE

-1181 MLQNFEGIRPYD
+1181 MLQNFGGVENYHGN
-1193 GEPQIGNVI
+1193 QIQGQVCR
-1202 EYKRG
+1202 YKKG
-1207 DILMSNIRPYLKKLW
+1207 DILMSNIRPYLKKIW
-1222 LADHDGGCNPDV
+1222 VSNRDGGCSADV
-1234 MVFRPASEV
+1234 LVFRPAKGVLSSFIGCLLQRQKFVDFV
-1243 MPEFVYYMIRNQAFI
+1243 MADI
-1258 DYVMSDVKGMKM
+1258 KGLKM

-1275 DNIIR
+1275 ANIERFLIPIPSQNIQQKIANECEAIDNEVEKARKQIDDAKSQVEQVFLNATKNATKTLRLSDSRIF
-1280 YSIPVPQLSIQQ
+1280 SLSIGRRVVSNE
-1292 QIVAEISV
+1292 IVQNGHYKVVSANV
-1300 HDAKIAEAKAII
+1300 HDEFGRVNHSVLKDFSVPSVLWGIDGDWMVNYIEKNILFAPTDHCGVIRILDETEILPQYLTYPLLKAGEKERFSRANRASTERVRALTIEVPDITIQQKVVAKVLEYESQIAKAQAVIE
-1312 NNSAERKQTILDKY
+1312 NSAERKQAVLDKY

>member
-1 MIRLVTV
+1 MI
-8 YHPINRKQLGNI
+8 
-20 LLKMMT
+20 T
-26 KDNIKKLLAAL
+26 KDNIEKILPILG
-37 HFQQNGDVFI
+37 FEQDGDVFI

-53 ACPLKVDVRNGHFH
+53 GSPLKVDVRNEHFH
-67 YKEIGVT
+67 YKEAGIT

-88 FVVFECVD
+88 FVVFECID

-120 KGGYADIWVRTYNSM
+120 KGGYADIWVRTHNSL
-135 SGDMATDKESL
+135 SGEMAADKESL

-152 RPDEFD
+152 KPDEFD

-183 LCLYTSDLDGKVA
+183 LCLYTSDFDGEKT
-196 KPVYYLINVQDNG
+196 KPKYYLINVQDN
-209 EKLKNNPDLPTY
+209 EELLKSNSELPAY
-221 KDAMNN
+221 KDAKNN

-248 EDDIQ
+248 EPDIQ
-253 SYHIGKNKFSVK
+253 PYHIGKNKFSIK
-265 DLAPINND
+265 DLDPISNE

-314 NPNDLHF
+314 NPDDLHF

-358 NDQIEKAFRWYKKD
+358 NEQIEKAFRWYKKD

-415 VLQMLQNIKLKS
+415 VLLMLQNIKLKS
-427 TAEEGKETETNQ
+427 TADEGRNTETNQ

-470 VSSLPLEQIV
+470 VSSLPLEQII

-563 TALRPNNYDVLVANP
+563 AALQPNSYDVLVANP

-589 SDKDRAVF
+589 SDNDRAAF
-597 SLFNNNI
+597 SLFINNI

-619 SAQLVR
+619 SVQLLR
-625 AGGVAGIVLPVSV
+625 TGGVAGIVLPVSV

-653 ENFDIVSLAEFGSG
+653 ENLDIVSLAEFGSG

-700 WFATSGNVEDIYQ
+700 WFATSDHAEDIYQ
-713 DEHLLQTY
+713 DEYLLQAY

-728 LDDYRTF
+728 LEDYRTF
-735 LKDGIIG
+735 LKDGIIN
-742 EALSDTEVFKAYR
+742 EALSETEVFKAYR

-761 DRNAMKG
+761 DRNAMMG
-768 VCDAAKDIR
+768 VYDAAKDIR
-777 NRFRARSK
+777 NRFRTRSK
-785 TQTFRRQVDAQKKAE
+785 TQTFRRQSDAQKKAE
-800 KEKALYNFILS
+800 KEKALHNFIIS
-811 IEKEKV
+811 IEREKV
-817 YIFLLTFTVSTP
+817 YIFLLAFTVDTP

-837 KTAAIKKFLGYEWS
+837 TTATIKKFLGYEWS

-862 HLSKSK
+862 HLTKSK

-891 TPLFNPDN
+891 TPLFNPDD
-899 LYDSAKINTLIRQNF
+899 LYDPAKINTLIRQNF
-914 LGEEILVPDDL
+914 LGEDVVIPEDL
-925 SEVVSHARL
+925 SEVVSQARL
-934 VDLIDF
+934 VDMIDF
-940 KQTAFDKAIKS
+940 KRTAFDKAIKTS
-951 SSTNIDFVHSK
+951 AFTNIDFVHSK
-962 WPLASLGSL
+962 WPLVSLGSL
-971 VSVPPQ
+971 VSTPPQ

-985 EGNPLLDYRYIRITD
+985 EGNPLSDYRYIRITD
-1000 ITDSGELS
+1000 INDSGELNN
-1008 DDWRTAEKVDE
+1008 DWKTAERVDE

-1025 NDLLFARSGATAG
+1025 KDLLFARSGATAG
-1038 KPFLYREKF
+1038 KPFLYHEKF

-1060 FTKKVM
+1060 FTEKVM
-1066 PEYVFQFCLAEEYR
+1066 PEYVFQFCLSEEYR

-1093 NINAQQYSSFKLPLA
+1093 NINAQQYSSFKLPL
-1108 PINVQE
+1108 PPTDVQE
-1114 KIVAEC
+1114 KIVNEC
-1120 EVVDKEVEEA
+1120 DAVDKGVAEA
-1130 RKGILEEKEQIE
+1130 REQIAKAKEQIKQIISE
-1142 HIVSGVNGIQKSL
+1142 VKGETKTL
-1155 RVVAPFV
+1155 RTIAPFA
-1162 TGRIDFGRISAID
+1162 TDRIDFDRISASD

-1181 MLQNFEGIRPYD
+1181 MLQDFEGMRPYD
-1193 GEPQIGNVI
+1193 GEPQTGNVT

-1222 LADHDGGCNPDV
+1222 LADRDGGCNPDV
-1234 MVFRPASEV
+1234 MVFRPTSEAI
-1243 MPEFVYYMIRNQAFI
+1243 PEFVYYMLRRQAFI

-1280 YSIPVPQLSIQQ
+1280 YAIPIPPPEIQR
-1292 QIVAEISV
+1292 QIVEEIS
-1300 HDAKIAEAKAII
+1300 AYETKIAVAKAII
-1312 NNSAERKQTILDKY
+1312 NNSAERKQAILDKY

>member
-1 MIRLVTV
+1 MI
-8 YHPINRKQLGNI
+8 
-20 LLKMMT
+20 T
-26 KDNIKKLLAAL
+26 KDNIKKLLSVL
-37 HFQQNGDVFI
+37 HFKQDGDVFT

-53 ACPLKVDVRNGHFH
+53 NTPLKVDVRNEHFH
-67 YKEIGVT
+67 YKDIGIT

-96 RLLSM
+96 RLLTM

-114 KLGHTQ
+114 KLGNTQ
-120 KGGYADIWVRTYNSM
+120 KGGYADIWVRTFNGFSNEM
-135 SGDMATDKESL
+135 VADKESL

-152 RPDEFD
+152 KPDEFD

-183 LCLYTSDLDGKVA
+183 LCLYTSDLYGKET
-196 KPVYYLINVQDNG
+196 KPIYYLINVQDNE
-209 EKLKNNPDLPTY
+209 EKLKNNPELLTY
-221 KDAMNN
+221 KDAKNN

-236 TYQCDAATRGLF
+236 TYQCDVATRGLF
-248 EDDIQ
+248 EEDIQ
-253 SYHIGKNKFSVK
+253 PIGKNKFSVK
-265 DLAPINND
+265 DLVPISND

-314 NPNDLHF
+314 NPDDLHF

-427 TAEEGKETETNQ
+427 TAEEGRKTETNQ

-563 TALRPNNYDVLVANP
+563 IALQPNSYDVLVANP

-589 SDKDRAVF
+589 SDSDRAVF

-653 ENFDIVSLAEFGSG
+653 ENFDMVSLAEFGSG

-700 WFATSGNVEDIYQ
+700 WFATNGNAEDIYQ
-713 DEHLLQTY
+713 DEYLLQAY

-800 KEKALYNFILS
+800 KEKALRNFIIS

-817 YIFLLTFTVSTP
+817 YIFLLTFTVGTP

-883 IRGINGIR
+883 IRGISGIR
-891 TPLFNPDN
+891 TPLFNPDD
-899 LYDSAKINTLIRQNF
+899 LYDPEKINTLIRQNF
-914 LGEEILVPDDL
+914 LGEDVIVSEDL
-925 SEVVSHARL
+925 SEFVSQVRL
-934 VDLIDF
+934 VDMIDF
-940 KQTAFDKAIKS
+940 KRTAFDRAIKS
-951 SSTNIDFVHSK
+951 TSMNIDFVHSK

-977 YGANVAAT
+977 YGANVAAI

-1008 DDWRTAEKVDE
+1008 DDWKTAEKVDE
-1019 QYILTD
+1019 QYILTN

-1120 EVVDKEVEEA
+1120 EDVDKKVEEA
-1130 RKGILEEKEQIE
+1130 RIEVVRSLKQIERIINSMQGKPTKFDDVCFLNEFSINPIETPEKEYTYVDIDAVE
-1142 HIVSGVNGIQKSL
+1142 NETGIISFDKKITGKNAPSRARRLAKEESTLISTVRPNL
-1155 RVVAPFV
+1155 RGFAYIDSERSDTIYS
-1162 TGRIDFGRISAID
+1162 TGFAI
-1175 YITTDN
+1175 
-1181 MLQNFEGIRPYD
+1181 IRSKD
-1193 GEPQIGNVI
+1193 T
-1202 EYKRG
+1202 
-1207 DILMSNIRPYLKKLW
+1207 KKL
-1222 LADHDGGCNPDV
+1222 LNKIIYLCFMYNQDLMAQMINAMPKGSYPSINQSDINNLILLVPTPTV
-1234 MVFRPASEV
+1234 QKEIIKEV
-1243 MPEFVYYMIRNQAFI
+1243 STCEV
-1258 DYVMSDVKGMKM
+1258 
-1270 PRGNK
+1270 
-1275 DNIIR
+1275 
-1280 YSIPVPQLSIQQ
+1280 
-1292 QIVAEISV
+1292 
-1300 HDAKIAEAKAII
+1300 KIAAAKAII
-1312 NNSAERKQTILDKY
+1312 NSGAERKQAILDKY

>member
-1 MIRLVTV
+1 MMIT
-8 YHPINRKQLGNI
+8 Q
-20 LLKMMT
+20 
-26 KDNIKKLLAAL
+26 DNIKKLLSVL
-37 HFQQNGDVFI
+37 GFSTEDSKI
-47 KSYEGV
+47 YSKTYEQAGTTLSV
-53 ACPLKVDVRNGHFH
+53 NIPNEHFH
-67 YKEIGVT
+67 YTEAGIT

-88 FVVFECVD
+88 FVVFECID
-96 RLLSM
+96 RLLTI
-101 GYKPEHIELEPAW
+101 GYKPEHIELEPTW

-120 KGGYADIWVRTYNSM
+120 KGGYADIWVRTHNSF
-135 SGDMATDKESL
+135 SGEMATDKESL

-152 RPDEFD
+152 KPDEFD

-170 LFSYFQQEQATKF
+170 LFSYFQQEQSTKF
-183 LCLYTSDLDGKVA
+183 LCLYTSDLDGEKA
-196 KPVYYLINVQDNG
+196 RPMYYLINVQDN
-209 EKLKNNPDLPTY
+209 EELLRNNSGLLTY
-221 KDAMNN
+221 KEATNN

-253 SYHIGKNKFSVK
+253 PYHIGKNKFSVR
-265 DLAPINND
+265 DLVSINND

-280 EFATILRRHNVGAKE
+280 EFATILRQHNVGAKE

-314 NPNDLHF
+314 NPDDLHF

-339 RLYRDGMEK
+339 RLYRDGMER

-358 NDQIEKAFRWYKKD
+358 NEQIEKAFRWYKND

-408 NAKILRE
+408 NARILRK
-415 VLQMLQNIKLKS
+415 VLLMLQNIKLKS
-427 TAEEGKETETNQ
+427 TAESGQDTETNQ

-470 VSSLPLEQIV
+470 VSSLPLEQMI
-480 SQSERIPSCIDYACG
+480 SKSERIPTCIDYACG

-507 KEFVEKYRPDIDIH
+507 KEFVNKHRPEIDIH
-521 EYYKHITGI
+521 EYYKHITGV

-551 TNIIYADALQPH
+551 TNIVYADALQPH
-563 TALRPNNYDVLVANP
+563 AALQPNSYDVLVANP

-589 SDKDRAVF
+589 SENDRAVF
-597 SLFNNNI
+597 SLFNKDI

-619 SAQLVR
+619 SAWLMR
-625 AGGVAGIVLPVSV
+625 PGGVAGIVLPISV

-688 PAAEHYRNRVKT
+688 PAADHYRIRVKK
-700 WFATSGNVEDIYQ
+700 WFSAGDNADDIYQ
-713 DEHLLQTY
+713 DAHLLQAY
-721 CDHCGYG
+721 CDHCGYS

-735 LKDGIIG
+735 LKDGVINQ
-742 EALSDTEVFKAYR
+742 ALAETEVFKAYS

-768 VCDAAKDIR
+768 VCDEAKEIR
-777 NRFRARSK
+777 NRFRTKSK
-785 TQTFRRQVDAQKKAE
+785 TQAFKRFPSAQKQTE
-800 KEKALYNFILS
+800 KEKALRNFITS
-811 IEKEKV
+811 IEREKIYV
-817 YIFLLTFTVSTP
+817 FLLAYTVSAP

-837 KTAAIKKFLGYEWS
+837 SNTAIKKFLGYEWS

-891 TPLFNPDN
+891 TPLFNPNDLN
-899 LYDSAKINTLIRQNF
+899 DPEKINTLIRQNF
-914 LGEEILVPDDL
+914 MGEDVVVPEDL
-925 SEVVSHARL
+925 SELVSQARL
-934 VDLIDF
+934 VDMMDF
-940 KQTAFDKAIKS
+940 KRTAFDMAIKTS
-951 SSTNIDFVHSK
+951 VLTNIEFVHSK

-985 EGNPLLDYRYIRITD
+985 EGNPLSDYRYIRITD
-1000 ITDSGELS
+1000 ITDTGELNN
-1008 DDWRTAEKVDE
+1008 DWKTAEKIEE
-1019 QYILTD
+1019 QYILKD
-1025 NDLLFARSGATAG
+1025 KDLLFARSGATAG

-1060 FTKKVM
+1060 FKKNVM

-1093 NINAQQYSSFKLPLA
+1093 NINAQQYSSFNIPLP
-1108 PINVQE
+1108 PTNVQE
-1114 KIVAEC
+1114 NIIQEC
-1120 EVVDKEVEEA
+1120 DTVDIEVEKA
-1130 RKGILEEKEQIE
+1130 RLQVVKAKEYVEQI
-1142 HIVSGVNGIQKSL
+1142 VSKVEGEAKTLQTIS
-1155 RVVAPFV
+1155 PFV
-1162 TGRIDFGRISAID
+1162 TDRIDFGSITASN

-1181 MLQNFEGIRPYD
+1181 MLQDFEGIRPYE
-1193 GEPQIGNVI
+1193 GEPQAGNVT

-1207 DILMSNIRPYLKKLW
+1207 DILMSNIRPYLRKLW
-1222 LADHDGGCNPDV
+1222 LAERDGGCNPDV
-1234 MVFRPASEV
+1234 MVFRPTAEV
-1243 MPEFVYYMIRNQAFI
+1243 MPEFVYYMLRRQVFI
-1258 DYVMSDVKGMKM
+1258 DYVMNDVKGMKM

-1280 YSIPVPQLSIQQ
+1280 YAIPVPHPSIQQ
-1292 QIVAEISV
+1292 QIVEEISV
-1300 HDAKIAEAKAII
+1300 HEAKIAEAKAVI
-1312 NNSAERKQTILDKY
+1312 NSSAERKQAILDKY
-1326 LK
+1326 LKDNK

>member
-1 MIRLVTV
+1 MIT
-8 YHPINRKQLGNI
+8 Q
-20 LLKMMT
+20 
-26 KDNIKKLLAAL
+26 DNIKKLLGVL
-37 HFQQNGDVFI
+37 GFSTEDSKI
-47 KSYEGV
+47 YSKTYEQAGITLSV
-53 ACPLKVDVRNGHFH
+53 NIPNEHFH
-67 YKEIGVT
+67 YTEAGIT

-88 FVVFECVD
+88 FVVFECID
-96 RLLSM
+96 RLLTI

-120 KGGYADIWVRTYNSM
+120 KGGYADIWVRTHNSF
-135 SGDMATDKESL
+135 SGEMATDKESL

-152 RPDEFD
+152 KPDEFD

-170 LFSYFQQEQATKF
+170 LFSYFQQEQSTKF
-183 LCLYTSDLDGKVA
+183 LCLYTSDLDGEKA
-196 KPVYYLINVQDNG
+196 RPMYYLINVQDN
-209 EKLKNNPDLPTY
+209 EELLRNNSGLPTY
-221 KDAMNN
+221 KEATNN

-253 SYHIGKNKFSVK
+253 PYHIGKNKFSVK
-265 DLAPINND
+265 DLVPINND

-280 EFATILRRHNVGAKE
+280 EFATILRQHNVGAKE

-314 NPNDLHF
+314 NPDDLHF

-358 NDQIEKAFRWYKKD
+358 NEQIEKAFRWYKND

-408 NAKILRE
+408 NARILRK
-415 VLQMLQNIKLKS
+415 VLLMLQNIKLKS
-427 TAEEGKETETNQ
+427 TTENGQDTETNQ

-470 VSSLPLEQIV
+470 VSSLPLEQMI
-480 SQSERIPSCIDYACG
+480 SKSERIPTCIDYACG

-507 KEFVEKYRPDIDIH
+507 KEFVNKHRPEIDIH
-521 EYYKHITGI
+521 EYYKHITGV

-551 TNIIYADALQPH
+551 TNIVYADALQPH
-563 TALRPNNYDVLVANP
+563 AALQPNSYDVLVANP

-589 SDKDRAVF
+589 SENDRAVF
-597 SLFNNNI
+597 SLFSKDI
-604 NTAKNNAIETFFMER
+604 NTAKNKAIETFFMER
-619 SAQLVR
+619 SAWLMR
-625 AGGVAGIVLPVSV
+625 PGGVAGIVLPISV

-688 PAAEHYRNRVKT
+688 PAAEHYRIRVKT
-700 WFATSGNVEDIYQ
+700 WFSTGDNTDDIYQ
-713 DEHLLQTY
+713 DAHLLQAY
-721 CDHCGYG
+721 CDHCGYSLG
-728 LDDYRTF
+728 DYRMF
-735 LKDGIIG
+735 LKDGIINETLG
-742 EALSDTEVFKAYR
+742 ETEVFKAYS

-768 VCDAAKDIR
+768 VCDEAKEIR
-777 NRFRARSK
+777 NRFRSKSK
-785 TQTFRRQVDAQKKAE
+785 TQAFKRLSAELKDAERKKV
-800 KEKALYNFILS
+800 LHNFITS
-811 IEKEKV
+811 IEREKV
-817 YIFLLTFTVSTP
+817 YVFLLAYSVSAP

-837 KTAAIKKFLGYEWS
+837 TNASIKKFLGYEWS

-891 TPLFNPDN
+891 TPLFNPNDLN
-899 LYDSAKINTLIRQNF
+899 DPEKINTLIRQNF
-914 LGEEILVPDDL
+914 MGEDVVVSEDL
-925 SEVVSHARL
+925 SELVSQARL
-934 VDLIDF
+934 VDMMDF
-940 KQTAFDKAIKS
+940 KRTVFDMAIKTS
-951 SSTNIDFVHSK
+951 VLTNIEFVHSK

-985 EGNPLLDYRYIRITD
+985 EGNPLSDYRYIRITD
-1000 ITDSGELS
+1000 ITDTGELNN
-1008 DDWRTAEKVDE
+1008 DWKTAEKIEE
-1019 QYILTD
+1019 QYILKD
-1025 NDLLFARSGATAG
+1025 KDLLFARSGATAG

-1060 FTKKVM
+1060 FKKDVM

-1093 NINAQQYSSFKLPLA
+1093 NINAQQYSSFNIPLP
-1108 PINVQE
+1108 PTNVQE
-1114 KIVAEC
+1114 NIIQEC
-1120 EVVDKEVEEA
+1120 DTVDKEVEKA
-1130 RKGILEEKEQIE
+1130 RLQVAKLESQIK
-1142 HIVSGVNGIQKSL
+1142 HVFSVATRNATKTLRLSDSKIFNLLIGR
-1155 RVVAPFV
+1155 RVVSNEIVQNGQYKVVSANV
-1162 TGRIDFGRISAID
+1162 HDEFGRINHSVLDDFSIPSVLWGID
-1175 YITTDN
+1175 GDWMVNYI
-1181 MLQNFEGIRPYD
+1181 E
-1193 GEPQIGNVI
+1193 
-1202 EYKRG
+1202 K
-1207 DILMSNIRPYLKKLW
+1207 DILFAPTDHCGVIRVLDETEIIPKYLTYPLLK
-1222 LADHDGGCNPDV
+1222 AGEQERFSRAN
-1234 MVFRPASEV
+1234 RASTER
-1243 MPEFVYYMIRNQAFI
+1243 IRA
-1258 DYVMSDVKGMKM
+1258 
-1270 PRGNK
+1270 
-1275 DNIIR
+1275 
-1280 YSIPVPQLSIQQ
+1280 LSITVPDIDTQKD
-1292 QIVAEISV
+1292 VVTTVLKFE
-1300 HDAKIAEAKAII
+1300 AKIAEAQAII
-1312 NNSAERKQTILDKY
+1312 NSSAERKQAILDKY